1 MKKLKVAAMK
11 NRSISV
17 KSRIYKLLLVL
28 PIAFLFLSF
37 SNLIPEMNFLDT
49 SDENEFV
56 YQFKDDY
63 KSAWKTVDSLEQ
75 QGLTRSA
82 LVVVEE
88 IYEAAKK
95 DNNQPQFIKSI
106 FYKLKYGN
114 YIEED
119 SHVKIVNDVK
129 AEIDSASFPANAI
142 LESILANIYWQYY
155 QNNRWRFQQRTETVN
170 FDNEDLP
177 DGDAGFQTWD
187 LSRLIREITKYFHAS
202 LEESDKLKKIP
213 IKEFEDILVYGTTEH
228 SYLRPTLYDLLAHQ
242 ALAFFVNDEASVTQ
256 PVYKFELKSDDDF
269 APADDFVE
277 IKYSTK
283 DSLSLK
289 FYAIQLYQKLI
300 AFHIDD
306 KEKDALID
314 VDLAR
319 LNFVRSESV
328 NAQKDSLYLNALLKM
343 EKRNQKVPYSSLISF
358 NIAQYQYSEGMKYD
372 PNGSDVYKWE
382 IKKALEICNSTIE
395 KFPDTFGAEECRWLQ
410 NTILQKS
417 LSVQTES
424 GNLPDQPFLGLVT
437 YKNVNKIY
445 LRIIPWNESLD
456 QTKNKLDAQKLYQR
470 YASQKAIQEWSVNL
484 PDDKD
489 YQNHSVEI
497 KMPALSIG
505 QYLILVG
512 TDSEFSYVK
521 NAVGYSRTW
530 ITNISYIRKDTG
542 ENKVVFYAL
551 DRKSGNPFSNIKV
564 EVYGQKYV
572 PVERE
577 YQFFKLSTG
586 ETSDDGKFEFTKDDN
601 QYNTYKVVFINGK
614 DKFESQNFYSY
625 SYQERTERRATT
637 FFYLD
642 RAIYRPGQI
651 VYFKGLMINTDG
663 KKDHKV
669 VTNQTTTVTFFD
681 ANYQKITEATFTTN
695 EYGTFNGK
703 FTIPVGKIGGQY
715 MISNENGSQSFR
727 VEEYKRPK
735 FEVKFDPIKGSY
747 SLNDKVTV
755 EGFAKTYSGANLN
768 DVDVKYRVVRTVYF
782 PYYDYRWR
790 WYYNWFWG
798 RYSEM
803 EITNGATTTDKEG
816 KFKVEFDLIPD
827 LSMPKETKPVFSYTV
842 YADVIDVTGE
852 THSAQTYVSA
862 GYVALVA
869 NINIPEIINSYRID
883 KYQISTTNLNGLF
896 EPAQI
901 SIEVYRLKNPDR
913 IFRNRLW
920 SKPDKFL
927 MTKDEFY
934 QNFQHDIYDDENEY
948 FNWEKERKEF
958 TTSFT
963 TVDSSF
969 ISFKNQTEWQP
980 GKYVLILKTK
990 DKNGTPVELEKYF
1003 TLFDPESDKTPL
1015 NDALWV
1021 YLGKVSPFGG
1031 DLEGAESYEP
1041 GETVTLY
1048 LGSAEKDVKALFEL
1062 EYDGK
1067 IIRKEWIELNN
1078 EQKKIEIPIKEEYRG
1093 NIVAHISSI
1102 INNEP
1107 YIITKIISVPWTN
1120 KQLKIYFET
1129 FRSKLLPGSSEEW
1142 KLKISGPNGDAVA
1155 AELLAS
1161 MYDASLDVFA
1171 ANYWGF
1177 NVYPYYYSRYN
1188 WTADNNFQSVSS
1200 SFYNEGWNDYYYRH
1214 SIYYPYINNFGFYFY
1229 GFGYGYGYREGRMDM
1244 VTNKSA
1250 ISDEL
1255 SLYSES
1261 QSGIVEEKDSAGK
1274 EKMNGEKLP
1283 GVPPSESGEK
1293 QMEGVSIRKNL
1304 NETAFFYPELRTN
1317 EKGEIII
1324 SFTVP
1329 EALTRWKFMGFALT
1343 KDLKSAI
1350 VYNEAVTL
1358 KDLMIMPNPPRFLR
1372 EGDEIYFTAKV
1383 SNLSDSSISGSAT
1396 LQLFDA
1402 FTMKPVDALFENS
1415 DNVKLFSAE
1424 KGMSEGLNW
1433 RLKVPLGKVEAI
1445 VYRVIAKSDKHSDGE
1460 ENALP
1465 ILLNR
1470 MLVTETLPLPVRGNQ
1485 TKTFILKKLM
1495 ENNSTTLQN
1504 YNLTLEF
1511 TANPAWYA
1519 IQALPYMMEYPFEC
1533 IEQVFN
1539 RFYANSIATHIA
1551 NSSPKIKK
1559 VFDSW
1564 KEVDKEALLSNLEK
1578 NQELK
1583 SALLEETP
1591 WVLDAQDESERKR
1604 RVGLLFD
1611 LVKMADEMARAEKK
1625 IQEMQYSNGG
1635 WPWFPG
1641 LPENRFI
1648 TQYIVVGMG
1657 HLERLGIKDIRENP
1671 TTWEM
1676 LRKAVVYTD
1685 ARMYEDYEWIKKHG
1699 ILEHKNISY
1708 IQAHYLY
1715 GRSYYLDIPVD
1726 DKYKEAFDYWKGQA
1740 QKYWLT
1746 NNKYMQGMIALA
1758 LYRMYDAKTAKAI
1771 IKSIIE
1777 NAVFNDE
1784 MGMYFKEEWG
1794 WYWYQAPIETQSLLI
1809 EAVDEITKD
1818 QKSVDDMKVWLLKQ
1832 KQVQDWKTTKATAEA
1847 CYALLLRGSD
1857 WLSDTKMPD
1866 IKIGGQKLD
1875 LLNNPEIHI
1884 EAGTGYFKTSWKGEE
1899 IKPEMGEVTVTNNN
1913 NVVAWGSLYWQY
1925 YEQLDKITFA
1935 ETPLKINKKL
1945 FLELDSPTGKKITP
1959 VDENTKLKPGDL
1971 VKVRIEI
1978 RVDRDMEFVHLK
1990 DMRAA
1995 GFEPINVLSQHKYQD
2010 GLYYYENTRDV
2021 ATNFF
2026 MDWLPK
2032 GTYVF
2037 EYPLRV
2043 THKGDFS
2050 NGITT
2055 IQCMYAP
2062 EFSSHSEG
2070 VKVKVQ

>member
-1 MKKLKVAAMK
+1 MKKLKVAVMK
-11 NRSISV
+11 S
-17 KSRIYKLLLVL
+17 KYLLLL
-28 PIAFLFLSF
+28 LIPITFLFLSF
-37 SNLIPEMNFLDT
+37 SSLIPGIKIFEID
-49 SDENEFV
+49 SGSEFIF
-56 YQFKDDY
+56 QFKDDY
-63 KSAWKTVDSLEQ
+63 NAAWRTVDSLEQ

-82 LVVVEE
+82 LEVVEE
-88 IYEAAKK
+88 IYEASKK
-95 DNNQPQFIKSI
+95 DNNQPQFIKSV
-106 FYKLKYGN
+106 FYKLKFGN

-129 AEIDSASFPANAI
+129 AEIDSADFPANAI

-170 FDNEDLP
+170 FDNED
-177 DGDAGFQTWD
+177 FQTWD
-187 LSRLIREITKYFHAS
+187 LERLIREIVTFYHAS
-202 LEESDKLKKIP
+202 LEESGKLKKIS
-213 IKEFEDILVYGTTEH
+213 IREFEDILVYANNEYA
-228 SYLRPTLYDLLAHQ
+228 YLRPTLFDLLAHQ
-242 ALAFFVNDEASVTQ
+242 ALQFFVNDEASVTE
-256 PVYKFELKSDDDF
+256 PVYKFELKSERDF
-269 APADDFVE
+269 SPAVDFVE
-277 IKYSTK
+277 VKYETK

-289 FYAIQLYQKLI
+289 FYAIQLYQQLI
-300 AFHIDD
+300 AFHLDD
-306 KEKDALID
+306 KEKAALID

-319 LNFVRSESV
+319 LNFVRSQSINNE
-328 NAQKDSLYLNALLKM
+328 KDELYIEAIIKM
-343 EKRNQKVPYSSLISF
+343 EKKFSDVPYSTLILF
-358 NIAQYQYSEGMKYD
+358 NKAQYYYSEGTKYD
-372 PNGSDVYKWE
+372 PNGSDNYKWD
-382 IKKALEICNSTIE
+382 IKKALEICNSAIE
-395 KFPDTFGAEECRWLQ
+395 KYSDTFGAGQCLWLQ
-410 NTILQKS
+410 SQILMKS
-417 LSVQTES
+417 LSVQTEY
-424 GNLPDQPFLGLVT
+424 GNLPDQPFLAIVS

-445 LRIIPWNESLD
+445 LRVIPWMESLD
-456 QTKNKLDAQKLYQR
+456 QTKNKLDAQKLAQR
-470 YASQKAIQEWSVNL
+470 YAAQKPIHEWSVDL

-489 YQNHSVEI
+489 YQSHSVEI
-497 KMPALSIG
+497 KIPSLSVG

-512 TDSEFSYVK
+512 TDPEFSYEE
-521 NAVGYSRTW
+521 NAIGYSKTW

-542 ENKVVFYAL
+542 ENKVLFYAL
-551 DRKSGNPFSNIKV
+551 NRKSGQPFSNIDV
-564 EVYGQKYV
+564 EVWGQKYV
-572 PVERE
+572 QNARE
-577 YQFFKLSTG
+577 YRFFKMKSG
-586 ETSDDGKFEFTKDDN
+586 KTSDDGAFQFVKDDN
-601 QYNTYKVVFINGK
+601 QYNTYKMIFINGN
-614 DKFESQNFYSY
+614 DEFESQNFYSY
-625 SYQERTERRATT
+625 AYNQNNTRRTTT

-663 KKDHKV
+663 KKDNNIVSEKK
-669 VTNQTTTVTFFD
+669 TMVTFYD
-681 ANYQKITEATFTTN
+681 ANHQKIADATFTTN
-695 EYGTFNGK
+695 EFGTFNGK

-715 MISNENGSQSFR
+715 LIANEYGSEYFR

-735 FEVKFDPIKGSY
+735 FEVKFDPVKGSY
-747 SLNDKVTV
+747 SLNDNVTV
-755 EGFAKTYSGANLN
+755 EGFVKTYSGANLN
-768 DVDVKYRVVRTVYF
+768 DVDVKFRVVRTVYF
-782 PYYDYRWR
+782 PYYNYRWR

-798 RYSEM
+798 RYNEM
-803 EITNGATTTDKEG
+803 EITNGVTTTDKEG
-816 KFKVEFDLIPD
+816 KFEVEFDLVPD

-852 THSAQTYVSA
+852 THSAQTYLSA
-862 GYVALVA
+862 GYVALIA
-869 NINIPEIINSYRID
+869 NLNLPEIINSHVLD
-883 KYQISTTNLNGLF
+883 KHLVSTTNLNSQF
-896 EPAQI
+896 EPAQV
-901 SIEVYRLKNPDR
+901 SIEIHKLKTPER
-913 IFRNRLW
+913 IFRKRLW
-920 SKPDKFL
+920 SKPNEFI
-927 MTKDEFY
+927 MSKDEFY
-934 QNFQHDIYDDENEY
+934 KLFQHDIYDNENE
-948 FNWEKERKEF
+948 FFTWEKERKVF
-958 TTSFT
+958 NTSFT
-963 TVDSSF
+963 TTDSSY
-969 ISFKNQTEWQP
+969 IIFKDQPEWEA
-980 GKYVLILKTK
+980 GKYVATLKTK
-990 DKNGTPVELEKYF
+990 DKNGTPVELTKYF

-1015 NDALWV
+1015 NEASWV
-1021 YLGKVSPFGG
+1021 YFNQKN
-1031 DLEGAESYEP
+1031 YEP
-1041 GETVTLY
+1041 GETATLY
-1048 LGSAEKDVKALFEL
+1048 IGSAEKDVTALYEL

-1067 IIRKEWIELNN
+1067 VIAKEWIDLDD
-1078 EQKKIEIPIKEEYRG
+1078 EQKKIEIPIKAEYRG
-1093 NIVAHISSI
+1093 NIVAHIAFI
-1102 INNEP
+1102 VNNESHLV
-1107 YIITKIISVPWTN
+1107 TKVISVPWSN
-1120 KQLKIYFET
+1120 KQLQISFET
-1129 FRSKLLPGSSEEW
+1129 FRSKLLPGSNEEW
-1142 KLKISGPNGDAVA
+1142 KLKISGPNGDEIA

-1161 MYDASLDVFA
+1161 MYDASLDAFA
-1171 ANYWGF
+1171 ANYWSF
-1177 NVYPYYYSRYN
+1177 NVFPYFYSRYN
-1188 WTADNNFQSVSS
+1188 WTADNNFTSVSS
-1200 SFYNEGWNDYYYRH
+1200 RFYEESWNDYVYPPTM
-1214 SIYYPYINNFGFYFY
+1214 YYPYINNFGFYFY
-1229 GFGYGYGYREGRMDM
+1229 GYGYANGMNYRGGRMDA
-1244 VTNKSA
+1244 VS
-1250 ISDEL
+1250 EL
-1255 SLYSES
+1255 AMEDVSVQPGGFNAEHES
-1261 QSGIVEEKDSAGK
+1261 KK
-1274 EKMNGEKLP
+1274 EKPATNSAKITVGKDEDLKQLPTNGDNSAEQ
-1283 GVPPSESGEK
+1283 SF
-1293 QMEGVSIRKNL
+1293 EGVSIRKNL

-1350 VYNEAVTL
+1350 VYNETVTQ

-1372 EGDEIYFTAKV
+1372 EGDEIFFTAKV
-1383 SNLSDSSISGSAT
+1383 SNLSDSSLSGSAT

-1402 FTMKPVDALFENS
+1402 FTMKPIDALFENA
-1415 DNVKLFSAE
+1415 DNIKSFTSE
-1424 KGMSEGLNW
+1424 KGMSEGLSW
-1433 RLKVPLGKVEAI
+1433 RLKVPLGQVDAI
-1445 VYRVIAKSDKHSDGE
+1445 IYRVIAKSGKFSDGE

-1465 ILLNR
+1465 ILTNR
-1470 MLVTETLPLPVRGNQ
+1470 MLVTETLPLPVKGHE
-1485 TKTFILKKLM
+1485 TKTFLLKKLM
-1495 ENNSTTLQN
+1495 ENKSSTLQN

-1519 IQALPYMMEYPFEC
+1519 IQALPYMMEYPYEC

-1559 VFDSW
+1559 IFDTW
-1564 KEVDKEALLSNLEK
+1564 KEVDKDALLSNLEK

-1611 LVKMADEMARAEKK
+1611 LTRMANELDRAEQK
-1625 IQEMQYSNGG
+1625 IKEMQYSNGG

-1657 HLERLGIKDIRENP
+1657 HLERLGIKDIRENSEV
-1671 TTWEM
+1671 WGM
-1676 LRKAVVYTD
+1676 LQRAVIYTD
-1685 ARMYEDYEWIKKHG
+1685 VRMYEDYEWIKKHG
-1699 ILEHKNISY
+1699 NLNRKNIGY
-1708 IQAHYLY
+1708 IQAQYLY

-1726 DKYKEAFDYWKGQA
+1726 DKHKEAFDYWKGQA

-1794 WYWYQAPIETQSLLI
+1794 WWWYQAPIETQALLI
-1809 EAVDEITKD
+1809 EAVDEIVKD
-1818 QKSVDDMKVWLLKQ
+1818 QNSVDEMKVWLLKQ

-1857 WLSDTKMPD
+1857 WLADTKMPD
-1866 IKIGGQKLD
+1866 IKIGGQMLD

-1884 EAGTGYFKTSWKGEE
+1884 EAGTGYFKTSWKGED

-1925 YEQLDKITFA
+1925 YEQLDKITSA
-1935 ETPLKINKKL
+1935 ETSLKIDKKL

-1959 VDENTKLKPGDL
+1959 VTEDTKLKPGDI

-2010 GLYYYENTRDV
+2010 GLWYYENTRDV

-2026 MDWLPK
+2026 MDRLNK

-2043 THKGDFS
+2043 TFKGDFS

-2062 EFSSHSEG
+2062 EFASHSEG
-2070 VKVKVQ
+2070 VRVRVQ

>member
-1 MKKLKVAAMK
+1 MKKIKVAVMK
-11 NRSISV
+11 NRFLILL
-17 KSRIYKLLLVL
+17 ILPLTILLL
-28 PIAFLFLSF
+28 AFS
-37 SNLIPEMNFLDT
+37 SLIPGVNMFDA
-49 SDENEFV
+49 DNEFTF
-56 YQFKDDY
+56 QFKDDY
-63 KSAWKTVDSLEQ
+63 KAAWQKVDSLEQ
-75 QGLTRSA
+75 KGLTRSA
-82 LVVVEE
+82 LEVVEE
-88 IYEAAKK
+88 IYKASKK
-95 DNNQPQFIKSI
+95 DNNQPQFIKSV

-129 AEIDSASFPANAI
+129 AEINSANFPANAI
-142 LESILANIYWQYY
+142 LESILANVYWQYY
-155 QNNRWRFQQRTETVN
+155 QNNRWRFQERTETVN
-170 FDNEDLP
+170 FDNED
-177 DGDAGFQTWD
+177 FQTWD
-187 LSRLIREITKYFHAS
+187 LPRLIREIVKYYHAS
-202 LEESDKLKKIP
+202 LEQSDKLKKISL
-213 IKEFEDILVYGTTEH
+213 KEFEDILVYGTTEH
-228 SYLRPTLYDLLAHQ
+228 SYLRPTLYDLLGHQ

-256 PVYKFELKSDDDF
+256 PVYKFELKSEDDF
-269 APADDFVE
+269 SAADDFVK

-289 FYAIQLYQKLI
+289 FYAIQLYQQLI
-300 AFHIDD
+300 AFHLND
-306 KEKDALID
+306 KVKDALID

-319 LNFVRSESV
+319 LNFVRSQSV
-328 NAQKDSLYLNALLKM
+328 HSQKDSLYLNAITKM
-343 EKRNQKVPYSSLISF
+343 EMKYQDVPYSSLISF
-358 NIAQYQYSEGMKYD
+358 NIAQYYYNEGAKYD
-372 PNGSDVYKWE
+372 PKGSDIYKWE
-382 IKKALEICNSTIE
+382 IKKALEICNTAIE
-395 KFPDTFGAEECRWLQ
+395 KYPDTFGAGECRWLQ
-410 NTILQKS
+410 NQIQQKS
-417 LSVQTES
+417 LSVQTEY
-424 GNLPDQPFLGLVT
+424 GNIPDQPFRALVT

-445 LRIIPWNESLD
+445 LRAIPWNESL
-456 QTKNKLDAQKLYQR
+456 TNKEKNLNSQQLIQLYS
-470 YASQKAIQEWSVNL
+470 SQKPSHEWSVDL

-489 YQNHSVEI
+489 YQQHSVEI
-497 KMPALSIG
+497 KIPKLSVG
-505 QYLILVG
+505 QYLVLVG
-512 TDSEFSYVK
+512 TDLEFSYVK

-530 ITNISYIRKDTG
+530 ITNISYIRKETG
-542 ENKVVFYAL
+542 ENKVLFYAL
-551 DRKSGNPFSNIKV
+551 DRKSGNPFSNINV

-572 PVERE
+572 QDARE
-577 YQFFKLSTG
+577 YQFFKLQSGKT
-586 ETSDDGKFEFTKDDN
+586 DDEGGFEFRKDDN

-614 DKFESQNFYSY
+614 DKFKSQNFYAY
-625 SYQERTERRATT
+625 SYQEKAEKRITT

-642 RAIYRPGQI
+642 RAIYRPGQV
-651 VYFKGLMINTDG
+651 VYFKGLMIETDG
-663 KKDHKV
+663 KKDHKII
-669 VTNQTTTVTFFD
+669 TDKKTTVTFLD
-681 ANYQKITEATFTTN
+681 ANYQKITEASFTTN
-695 EYGTFNGK
+695 EYGTFNGQ
-703 FTIPVGKIGGQY
+703 FTIPFGKIGGQY
-715 MISNENGSQSFR
+715 MISNENGSQYFR

-735 FEVKFDPIKGSY
+735 FEVKFEPVKGSY

-755 EGFAKTYSGANLN
+755 EGIAKTYSGANLN

-782 PYYDYRWR
+782 PYYDFRWR

-798 RYSEM
+798 RYNEM
-803 EITNGATTTDKEG
+803 EITNGTTTTDKEG
-816 KFKVEFDLIPD
+816 KFKVEFDLVPD
-827 LSMPKETKPVFSYTV
+827 RSMPKETKPVFSYTV

-852 THSAQTYVSA
+852 THSTQTYVSA

-869 NINIPEIINSYRID
+869 NINIPEIVKSDSIVR
-883 KYQISTTNLNGLF
+883 YQVSTTNLNGQF
-896 EPAQI
+896 EPAQV
-901 SIEVYRLKNPDR
+901 SIEVQRLKNPDR
-913 IFRNRLW
+913 IFRKRLW

-927 MTKDEFY
+927 MTKENFY
-934 QNFQHDIYDDENEY
+934 ENFSNDIYDEENEY

-969 ISFKNQTEWQP
+969 ISFKNLPEWQP

-990 DKNGTPVELEKYF
+990 DKNGTLVELIKYF
-1003 TLFDPESDKTPL
+1003 TLFDSESNNTPL
-1015 NDALWV
+1015 NEASWV
-1021 YLGKVSPFGG
+1021 YMNEK
-1031 DLEGAESYEP
+1031 SYEP
-1041 GETVTLY
+1041 GETITLY
-1048 LGSAEKDVKALFEL
+1048 IGSAENNVKALYEL
-1062 EYDGK
+1062 SYDSK
-1067 IIRKEWIELNN
+1067 VVKKEWITLDN

-1093 NIVAHISSI
+1093 NLIAHVSFIV
-1102 INNEP
+1102 NNEP
-1107 YIITKIISVPWTN
+1107 YIITKVISVPWTN
-1120 KQLKIYFET
+1120 KQLKISFET
-1129 FRSKLLPGSSEEW
+1129 FRNKLLPGSNEEW
-1142 KLKISGPNGDAVA
+1142 KLKISGSNGDAVA

-1177 NVYPYYYSRYN
+1177 NVYPYFYSRYY
-1188 WTADNNFQSVSS
+1188 WTTDNNFQSISS
-1200 SFYNEGWNDYYYRH
+1200 NFYNEDWNQYVNRPYMYL
-1214 SIYYPYINNFGFYFY
+1214 PYINNFGFYFY
-1229 GFGYGYGYREGRMDM
+1229 GYGYGDGLYMRGGREDALYKM
-1244 VTNKSA
+1244 KSRPPSIEA
-1250 ISDEL
+1250 PDE
-1255 SLYSES
+1255 SLL
-1261 QSGIVEEKDSAGK
+1261 QGVVIEEKEGNVTASRIGK
-1274 EKMNGEKLP
+1274 TEDRKKLNGDKDQI
-1283 GVPPSESGEK
+1283 SQTSF
-1293 QMEGVSIRKNL
+1293 EGVALRKNL

-1317 EKGEIII
+1317 EKGETII

-1329 EALTRWKFMGFALT
+1329 EALTRWKFMGFAMT

-1350 VYNEAVTL
+1350 VYNETVTQ

-1383 SNLSDSSISGSAT
+1383 SNLSDTSIIGSAT

-1402 FTMKPVDALFENS
+1402 FTMKPVDALFENN
-1415 DNVKLFSAE
+1415 DNIKSFSAE
-1424 KGMSEGLNW
+1424 KGMSEGLSW
-1433 RLKVPLGKVEAI
+1433 RLKVPLGKVDAI
-1445 VYRVIAKSDKHSDGE
+1445 VYRVIAKSGEHSDGE

-1465 ILLNR
+1465 ILPNR
-1470 MLVTETLPLPVRGNQ
+1470 MLVTETLPLPVKGNQ
-1485 TKTFILKKLM
+1485 TKTFLLKKLM
-1495 ENNSTTLQN
+1495 ENNSSTLQN

-1519 IQALPYMMEYPFEC
+1519 IQALPYMMEYPYEC

-1559 VFDSW
+1559 VFESW
-1564 KEVDKEALLSNLEK
+1564 KEADKDALLSNLEK

-1583 SALLEETP
+1583 YALLEETP

-1611 LVKMADEMARAEKK
+1611 LVKMAGELERAEKK
-1625 IQEMQYSNGG
+1625 MQEMQYSNGG

-1657 HLERLGIKDIRENP
+1657 HLERLGIKDIRENA
-1671 TTWEM
+1671 TTWQM
-1676 LRKAVVYTD
+1676 LQKAVIYTD
-1685 ARMYEDYEWIKKHG
+1685 VRMYEDYEWIKKHG
-1699 ILEHKNISY
+1699 ILDKKNIGY
-1708 IQAHYLY
+1708 IQAQYLY

-1726 DKYKEAFDYWKGQA
+1726 EKYKEAFDYWKGQA

-1758 LYRMYDAKTAKAI
+1758 LYRMYDAQTAKAI

-1794 WYWYQAPIETQSLLI
+1794 WYWYQAPIETQALLI
-1809 EAVDEITKD
+1809 EAVDEIVKD
-1818 QKSVDDMKVWLLKQ
+1818 QKSVDEMKIWLLKQ

-1857 WLSDTKMPD
+1857 WLADTKMPD
-1866 IKIGGQKLD
+1866 IKIGGEMLD

-1899 IKPEMGEVTVTNNN
+1899 ITPSMGEVTVTNNN

-1925 YEQLDKITFA
+1925 YEQLDKISPA

-1978 RVDRDMEFVHLK
+1978 RVDRDMEFVHMK

-1995 GFEPINVLSQHKYQD
+1995 GFEPINVLSTHKYQD
-2010 GLYYYENTRDV
+2010 GLYYYENTRDA

-2062 EFSSHSEG
+2062 EFTSHSEG
-2070 VKVKVQ
+2070 VRVKVE

>member
-1 MKKLKVAAMK
+1 MKKLKVTAMK
-11 NRSISV
+11 NR
-17 KSRIYKLLLVL
+17 YLLLLVFPL
-28 PIAFLFLSF
+28 TFLLLAFS
-37 SNLIPEMNFLDT
+37 SLIPGVNMFD
-49 SDENEFV
+49 SDDEFT

-82 LVVVEE
+82 LEVVEE
-88 IYEAAKK
+88 IYKAAKK
-95 DNNQPQFIKSI
+95 DNNQPQFIKSV

-119 SHVKIVNDVK
+119 SHVKIVQDVK
-129 AEIDSASFPANAI
+129 AEIDTASFPANAI
-142 LESILANIYWQYY
+142 LESILANVYWQYY

-170 FDNEDLP
+170 FDNED
-177 DGDAGFQTWD
+177 FQTWD
-187 LSRLIREITKYFHAS
+187 LPRLIREIVKYYQAS
-202 LEESDKLKKIP
+202 LEQSDKLKKIP
-213 IKEFEDILVYGTTEH
+213 LKEFEDILVYGNTEH
-228 SYLRPTLYDLLAHQ
+228 TYLRPTLYDLLAHQ

-256 PVYKFELKSDDDF
+256 PVYKFELKSEEDF
-269 APADDFVE
+269 YPADDFVE
-277 IKYSTK
+277 INYTTK

-289 FYAIQLYQKLI
+289 FYAIQLYQQLI
-300 AFHIDD
+300 AFHLDD

-328 NAQKDSLYLNALLKM
+328 NSLKDSLYLNAIVEM
-343 EKRNQKVPYSSLISF
+343 ENQFKDVPYSSLISF
-358 NIAQYQYSEGMKYD
+358 NIAQYHYNEGAKYD
-372 PNGSDVYKWE
+372 PNGSDNYKWE

-395 KFPDTFGAEECRWLQ
+395 KYPDTFGAGECRWLQ

-417 LSVQTES
+417 LSVQTEY
-424 GNLPDQPFLGLVT
+424 GNLPDQPFRSLIT
-437 YKNVNKIY
+437 YKNVKKIY
-445 LRIIPWNESLD
+445 LRIIPWQESFD
-456 QTKNKLDAQKLYQR
+456 QTKNRLDQQKLYQR
-470 YASQKAIQEWSVNL
+470 YASQKPIQEWSVDL

-489 YQNHSVEI
+489 YQQHSVEI
-497 KMPALSIG
+497 KMPVLGFG

-530 ITNISYIRKDTG
+530 ITNISYIRKETG
-542 ENKVVFYAL
+542 ENKVLFYAL
-551 DRKSGNPFSNIKV
+551 DRKSGNPYSNINV

-572 PVERE
+572 PDERE
-577 YQFFKLSTG
+577 YQFFKLKTG
-586 ETSDDGKFEFTKDDN
+586 KTDGDGGFEFKKDDN

-625 SYQERTERRATT
+625 NYQERIEKRNTT

-669 VTNQTTTVTFFD
+669 ITNQTTTVTFLD
-681 ANYQKITEATFTTN
+681 ANYQKITDATFTTN

-703 FTIPVGKIGGQY
+703 FTIPFGKIGGQY
-715 MISNENGSQSFR
+715 MISNENGSQYFR

-735 FEVKFDPIKGSY
+735 FEVKFEPVKGSY

-798 RYSEM
+798 RYNEM
-803 EITNGATTTDKEG
+803 EITNGVTSTDKEG
-816 KFKVEFDLIPD
+816 KFKVEFDLVPD
-827 LSMPKETKPVFSYTV
+827 LSMLKETKPVFSYTV

-869 NINIPEIINSYRID
+869 DINLPEIIKSDSIVR
-883 KYQISTTNLNGLF
+883 YQVSTTNLNGQF
-896 EPAQI
+896 EPAPI

-920 SKPDKFL
+920 TKPDKFL
-927 MTKDEFY
+927 MTREEFY
-934 QNFQHDIYDDENEY
+934 KNFTNDIYDEENEY

-963 TVDSSF
+963 TVDSSY
-969 ISFKNQTEWQP
+969 ITFKDLPEWQP

-990 DKNGTPVELEKYF
+990 DKNGTPVELIKYF

-1015 NDALWV
+1015 NESSWV
-1021 YLGKVSPFGG
+1021 YMNEK
-1031 DLEGAESYEP
+1031 SYEP

-1048 LGSAEKDVKALFEL
+1048 IGSAEKNVKALFEL

-1067 IIRKEWIELNN
+1067 IIRKEWIELDN
-1078 EQKKIEIPIKEEYRG
+1078 EQKKIEIPVKEEHRG
-1093 NIVAHISSI
+1093 NLVVHISSI
-1102 INNEP
+1102 VNNEP
-1107 YIITKIISVPWTN
+1107 KIITKVISVPWTN
-1120 KQLKIYFET
+1120 KQLNISFET

-1177 NVYPYYYSRYN
+1177 NVHPYFYSRYN
-1188 WTADNNFQSVSS
+1188 WTTDNNFRSISS
-1200 SFYNEGWNDYYYRH
+1200 NFYNEGWNQYVNRPYMYY
-1214 SIYYPYINNFGFYFY
+1214 SYINNFGFYFY
-1229 GFGYGYGYREGRMDM
+1229 GYGYLMDTRGGRYDM
-1244 VTNKSA
+1244 MPKSA
-1250 ISDEL
+1250 VSDEL
-1255 SLYSES
+1255 SL
-1261 QSGIVEEKDSAGK
+1261 QSGNMVAETESAGVKKK
-1274 EKMNGEKLP
+1274 ETDGKSQKDGNELQ
-1283 GVPPSESGEK
+1283 GVIPTSQPEQSF
-1293 QMEGVSIRKNL
+1293 EGIPLRKNL

-1350 VYNEAVTL
+1350 VYNETVTQ

-1383 SNLSDSSISGSAT
+1383 SNLSDSSITGSAT

-1402 FTMKPVDALFENS
+1402 FTMKPVDALFENT
-1415 DNVKLFSAE
+1415 DNVKSFSAE
-1424 KGMSEGLNW
+1424 KGMSEGLSW
-1433 RLKVPLGKVEAI
+1433 RLKVPLGKVDAI
-1445 VYRVIAKSDKHSDGE
+1445 VYRVIATSGKHSDGE

-1465 ILLNR
+1465 ILINR

-1519 IQALPYMMEYPFEC
+1519 IQALPYMMEYPYEC

-1564 KEVDKEALLSNLEK
+1564 KEVDKDALLSNLEK

-1583 SALLEETP
+1583 YALLEETP

-1611 LVKMADEMARAEKK
+1611 LVKMAGELERAEKK
-1625 IQEMQYSNGG
+1625 MQEMQYSNGG

-1657 HLERLGIKDIRENP
+1657 HLERLGIKDIRENA

-1676 LRKAVVYTD
+1676 LQKAVIYTD
-1685 ARMYEDYEWIKKHG
+1685 VRMYEDYEWIKKHG
-1699 ILEHKNISY
+1699 TLDKKNISY
-1708 IQAHYLY
+1708 IQAQYLY

-1740 QKYWLT
+1740 QKYWLS

-1758 LYRMYDAKTAKAI
+1758 LYRMYDAKTAKDI

-1794 WYWYQAPIETQSLLI
+1794 WYWYQAPIETQALLI

-1818 QKSVDDMKVWLLKQ
+1818 QKSVDEMKIWLLKQ

-1847 CYALLLRGSD
+1847 CYSLLLRGSD
-1857 WLSDTKMPD
+1857 WLADTKMPD
-1866 IKIGGQKLD
+1866 IKIGGQMLD
-1875 LLNNPEIHI
+1875 LLNNPKIHI

-1899 IKPEMGEVTVTNNN
+1899 ITPEMGEVTVTNNN

-1925 YEQLDKITFA
+1925 YEQLDKITPA
-1935 ETPLKINKKL
+1935 ETPLKIKKQL

-1959 VDENTKLKPGDL
+1959 VTEDTKLKPGDL

-1978 RVDRDMEFVHLK
+1978 RVDRDMEFVHMK

-1995 GFEPINVLSQHKYQD
+1995 GFEPINVLSQLKYQD
-2010 GLYYYENTRDV
+2010 GLWYYENTRDA

-2026 MDWLPK
+2026 MDYLRK
-2032 GTYVF
+2032 GTHVF

-2062 EFSSHSEG
+2062 EFASHSEG
-2070 VKVKVQ
+2070 VRVKVQ

>member
-11 NRSISV
+11 T
-17 KSRIYKLLLVL
+17 KYLLLL
-28 PIAFLFLSF
+28 LFPLAFLFLSF
-37 SNLIPEMNFLDT
+37 SSLIPGIRLLSN

-56 YQFKDDY
+56 YHFKDDY
-63 KSAWKTVDSLEQ
+63 KAAWKTVDSLEQ

-82 LVVVEE
+82 LEVVEQ

-95 DNNQPQFIKSI
+95 DNNQPQFIKSV

-119 SHVKIVNDVK
+119 SHVKIVKDVK
-129 AEIDSASFPANAI
+129 VEIDSAEFPANAI

-155 QNNRWRFQQRTETVN
+155 QNNRWRFQNRTETVN

-177 DGDAGFQTWD
+177 AGEAGFQTWD
-187 LSRLIREITKYFHAS
+187 LSRLIREIVKYYQAS
-202 LEESDKLKKIP
+202 LAESDKLKKIP
-213 IKEFEDILVYGTTEH
+213 LKEFEDILVYGNNEFA
-228 SYLRPTLYDLLAHQ
+228 YLRPTLFDLLAHQ
-242 ALAFFVNDEASVTQ
+242 ALAFYVNDEASVTQ
-256 PVYKFELKSDDDF
+256 PVYKFELKSKEDF
-269 APADDFVE
+269 SPADDFVE
-277 IKYSTK
+277 INYTTK
-283 DSLSLK
+283 DSLSLQL
-289 FYAIQLYQKLI
+289 YAIQLYQRLI
-300 AFHIDD
+300 AFHLDD

-319 LNFVRSESV
+319 LNFVRANSV
-328 NAQKDSLYLNALLKM
+328 IPVKDSLYISSIIKM
-343 EKRNQKVPYSSLISF
+343 EERFSNVPYSTMISYKE
-358 NIAQYQYSEGMKYD
+358 AKYYYDEGQQYAPTVSENHKW
-372 PNGSDVYKWE
+372 DV
-382 IKKALEICNSTIE
+382 KKALEICNSAIE
-395 KFPDTFGAEECRWLQ
+395 KFPDTFGASECAWLKNQ
-410 NTILQKS
+410 ILQKS
-417 LSVQTES
+417 LQFTTEY
-424 GNLPDQPFLGLVT
+424 GNIPGKPFRGLVS
-437 YKNVNKIY
+437 YKNVNKIF
-445 LRIIPWNESLD
+445 LRVIPWNESLD
-456 QTKNKLDAQKLYQR
+456 KTEKRLNQQELIQLYT
-470 YASQKAIQEWSVNL
+470 SQKPVKEWSLDL

-489 YQNHSVEI
+489 YQQHSVEI
-497 KMPALSIG
+497 KMPELFAG
-505 QYLILVG
+505 WYLVLVA
-512 TDSEFSYVK
+512 TDPEFSYIK
-521 NAVGYSRTW
+521 NAVGYSKTW
-530 ITNISYIRKDTG
+530 ISAISYVRRDMNDKKVQFYVMDRETG
-542 ENKVVFYAL
+542 KQL
-551 DRKSGNPFSNIKV
+551 SNVDVEVLVQTYDQDAREYRFIKV
-564 EVYGQKYV
+564 EG
-572 PVERE
+572 
-577 YQFFKLSTG
+577 
-586 ETSDDGKFEFTKDDN
+586 GKTDSEGLFEFNKKEN
-601 QYNTYKVVFINGK
+601 NYNNYKVIFKK
-614 DKFESQNFYSY
+614 DGDRFESQNYYSY
-625 SYQERTERRATT
+625 YYQNEPKRRITT

-651 VYFKGLMINTDG
+651 VYFKGLIIDADG
-663 KKDHKV
+663 KKDNKIV
-669 VTNQTTTVTFFD
+669 PDKQTTVTFYD
-681 ANYQKITEATFTTN
+681 ANGQKIADATFTTN

-715 MISNENGSQSFR
+715 YIANEYGSQYFR

-735 FEVKFDPIKGSY
+735 FEVKFEPVKGSY
-747 SLNDKVTV
+747 SLNEKVTV

-768 DVDVKYRVVRTVYF
+768 DVEVKYRVVRTVYF
-782 PYYDYRWR
+782 PYYDFRWR

-803 EITNGATTTDKEG
+803 EITNGMTTTDKEG
-816 KFKVEFDLIPD
+816 KFKVEFDLVPD
-827 LSMPKETKPVFSYTV
+827 LSMPKETKPVFSYTI

-862 GYVALVA
+862 GYVALLA
-869 NINIPEIINSYRID
+869 NINLPDIVQNDSIA
-883 KYQISTTNLNGLF
+883 KYSVSTTNLNGQF
-896 EPAQI
+896 EKANV
-901 SIEVYRLKNPDR
+901 SIEVQKLKMPDR
-913 IFRNRLW
+913 VFRNRLW
-920 SKPDKFL
+920 AKPDKFIFSEEEYH
-927 MTKDEFY
+927 KYFP
-934 QNFQHDIYDDENEY
+934 HDIYKDEDQP
-948 FNWEKERKEF
+948 FSWEKEKNVFESGF
-958 TTSFT
+958 VTT
-963 TVDSSF
+963 DSSF
-969 ISFKNQTEWQP
+969 ISFKDVNEWQP
-980 GKYVLILKTK
+980 GKYVLTLKSK
-990 DKNGTPVELEKYF
+990 DKNGTPVELVKYF
-1003 TLFDPESDKTPL
+1003 TVFNPETDKAPTDDP
-1015 NDALWV
+1015 LWV
-1021 YLGKVSPFGG
+1021 YFKSK
-1031 DLEGAESYEP
+1031 SYEP
-1041 GETVTLY
+1041 GQTVKLY
-1048 LGSAEKDVKALFEL
+1048 VASAEKLRLLYEV

-1067 IIRKEWIELNN
+1067 ILEKEWMELNK
-1078 EQKKIEIPIKEEYRG
+1078 EQKEIQIPITEGYRG
-1093 NIVAHISSI
+1093 NLFIHFTSI
-1102 INNEP
+1102 INNEAQ
-1107 YIITKIISVPWTN
+1107 IITQVISVPWTN
-1120 KQLKIYFET
+1120 KQLNISFET
-1129 FRSKLLPGSSEEW
+1129 FRSKILPGSKEEW

-1161 MYDASLDVFA
+1161 MYDESLDAFA

-1177 NVYPYYYSRYN
+1177 NVYPYFSSKWN
-1188 WTADNNFQSVSS
+1188 WTADNNFTTINSN
-1200 SFYNEGWNDYYYRH
+1200 FYNEGWNTYV
-1214 SIYYPYINNFGFYFY
+1214 SWLNFYYPYINNFGFYFY
-1229 GFGYGYGYREGRMDM
+1229 GYGYANGRYDM
-1244 VTNKSA
+1244 VAKSSV
-1250 ISDEL
+1250 SDEL
-1255 SLYSES
+1255 SL
-1261 QSGIVEEKDSAGK
+1261 QAGNVVVEKEAGGERKK
-1274 EKMNGEKLP
+1274 ETDGEKLP
-1283 GVPPSESGEK
+1283 GVPPTQISESSF
-1293 QMEGVSIRKNL
+1293 EGISFRKNL

-1324 SFTVP
+1324 SFTFP

-1343 KDLKSAI
+1343 KDLKSGI
-1350 VYNEAVTL
+1350 VYKETVTQ

-1383 SNLSDSSISGSAT
+1383 SNLSDSSLSGSAT
-1396 LQLFDA
+1396 LQIFDA
-1402 FTMKPVDALFENS
+1402 FTMKPIDALFENS
-1415 DNVKLFSAE
+1415 DNVKSFTAE
-1424 KGMSEGLNW
+1424 KGMSEGLSW
-1433 RLKVPLGKVEAI
+1433 RLKVPLGKLDAI
-1445 VYRVIAKSDKHSDGE
+1445 VYRVIAKSGKFSDGE
-1460 ENALP
+1460 ENTLP
-1465 ILLNR
+1465 ILTNR
-1470 MLVTETLPLPVRGNQ
+1470 MLVTETLPLPVKGNQ

-1519 IQALPYMMEYPFEC
+1519 IQALPYMMEYPYEC

-1559 VFDSW
+1559 IFDTW

-1591 WVLDAQDESERKR
+1591 WVLDAQDETERKR
-1604 RVGLLFD
+1604 RIGLLFD
-1611 LVKMADEMARAEKK
+1611 LTRMANELQKAEQK

-1671 TTWEM
+1671 VTWEM
-1676 LRKAVVYTD
+1676 LKRAVIYTD
-1685 ARMYEDYEWIKKHG
+1685 VRMYEDYENLKKSGADMKKKHIG
-1699 ILEHKNISY
+1699 Y
-1708 IQAHYLY
+1708 TQAQYLY

-1740 QKYWLT
+1740 QQYWLS

-1794 WYWYQAPIETQSLLI
+1794 WWWYQAPIETQALLI

-1818 QKSVDDMKVWLLKQ
+1818 QKSVDEMKVWLLKQ

-1857 WLSDTKMPD
+1857 WLADTKMPD
-1866 IKIGGQKLD
+1866 ITIGGEKLD

-1884 EAGTGYFKTSWKGEE
+1884 EAGTGYFETSWKGDE

-1925 YEQLDKITFA
+1925 YEQLDKITPA

-1971 VKVRIEI
+1971 IKVRIEI

-2026 MDWLPK
+2026 MDYLRK

-2043 THKGDFS
+2043 TFKGDFS

-2062 EFSSHSEG
+2062 EFASHSEG
-2070 VKVKVQ
+2070 VRVKVN

>member
-1 MKKLKVAAMK
+1 MK
-11 NRSISV
+11 NKYLI
-17 KSRIYKLLLVL
+17 LLVI
-28 PIAFLFLSF
+28 PMAFLFLSF
-37 SNLIPEMNFLDT
+37 SNLIPGIYFL
-49 SDENEFV
+49 SDSGEDEFI
-56 YQFKDDY
+56 YHFKDDY
-63 KSAWKTVDSLEQ
+63 KAAWRTVDSLEQ

-106 FYKLKYGN
+106 FYKLKFGN

-129 AEIDSASFPANAI
+129 AEIDSADFPANAI

-170 FDNEDLP
+170 FNNED
-177 DGDAGFQTWD
+177 FQTWD
-187 LSRLIREITKYFHAS
+187 LSRLIKEIVKHFHLS
-202 LEESDKLKKIP
+202 LVQSDDLKKISV
-213 IKEFEDILVYGTTEH
+213 KEFTDILVYGEYQYT
-228 SYLRPTLYDLLAHQ
+228 YLRPTLYDLLAHQ
-242 ALAFFVNDEASVTQ
+242 ALAFYVNDEASVTQ
-256 PVYKFELKSDDDF
+256 PVYKFELKSEEDF
-269 APADDFVE
+269 SSADDFVE
-277 IKYSTK
+277 INYTTK

-300 AFHIDD
+300 AFHLDD
-306 KEKDALID
+306 TEKDALID
-314 VDLAR
+314 VDIAR
-319 LNFVRSESV
+319 LNFVRSNSVLPDKDKFYIESII
-328 NAQKDSLYLNALLKM
+328 KM
-343 EKRNQKVPYSSLISF
+343 ESEFSNVLYSSLISF
-358 NIAQYQYSEGMKYD
+358 NKAQYYFNEGSKYD
-372 PNGSDVYKWE
+372 PDVSDDYKWE
-382 IKKALEICNSTIE
+382 FKKALEICNTTIE
-395 KFPDTFGAEECRWLQ
+395 KFPDTFGAEECRWL
-410 NTILQKS
+410 KS
-417 LSVQTES
+417 QIETKGLSFQTEN
-424 GNLPDQPFLGLVT
+424 GNIPDQPFRGFVS
-437 YKNVNKIY
+437 YKNVSKIF
-445 LRIIPWNESLD
+445 LRIVPWNESL
-456 QTKNKLDAQKLYQR
+456 TNKEKNLNVHELIKLYT
-470 YASQKAIQEWSVNL
+470 SQKPVKEWTVEL

-489 YQNHSVEI
+489 YQYHNVEI
-497 KMPALSIG
+497 KIPALSVG
-505 QYLILVG
+505 HYVILVG
-512 TDSEFSYVK
+512 TDPEFSFDK
-521 NAVGYSRTW
+521 NAVGYSKTW
-530 ITNISYIRKDTG
+530 VSNISYIRKDMG
-542 ENKVVFYAL
+542 ENKTYFYAI
-551 DRKSGNPFSNIKV
+551 DRNSGEPLANINV
-564 EVYGQKYV
+564 EVYGHKYV
-572 PVERE
+572 PDDRE
-577 YQFFKLSTG
+577 YQYFKI
-586 ETSDDGKFEFTKDDN
+586 TSGKTNNEGSFEFKKDDTQYNNFKVVFTKD
-601 QYNTYKVVFINGK
+601 K
-614 DKFESQNFYSY
+614 DRFESQSYYFYSY
-625 SYQERTERRATT
+625 NQKPTKRTTT

-651 VYFKGLMINTDG
+651 VYFKGLMIDTDG
-663 KKDHKV
+663 KKDHQVLPDKS
-669 VTNQTTTVTFFD
+669 TTVTFYD
-681 ANYQKITEATFTTN
+681 ANFQKITDATFTTN

-703 FTIPVGKIGGQY
+703 FTIPLGKIGGQY
-715 MISNENGSQSFR
+715 SIMNEYGSQNFR

-735 FEVKFDPIKGSY
+735 FEVKFDPVKGSY

-768 DVDVKYRVVRTVYF
+768 DVDVKFRVTRTAYF
-782 PYYDYRWR
+782 PYYDWRWR
-790 WYYNWFWG
+790 GYYNWFWG
-798 RYSEM
+798 RNSEM
-803 EITNGATTTDKEG
+803 EITNGVTTTDKEG

-827 LSMPKETKPVFSYTV
+827 LSMPKETKPVFNYTV

-852 THSAQTYVSA
+852 THSSQTYVSA
-862 GYVALVA
+862 GYVGIVA
-869 NINIPEIINSYRID
+869 NIGLPELVKGDSVV
-883 KYQISTTNLNGLF
+883 KYSVSTTNLNGQF
-896 EPAQI
+896 EKANV
-901 SIEVYRLKNPDR
+901 SIEIYKLKSPER
-913 IFRNRLW
+913 IFRRRLW
-920 SKPDKFL
+920 GKPDKFL
-927 MTKDEFY
+927 LTKDDFY
-934 QNFQHDIYDDENEY
+934 KNFSHDVYDEENEY
-948 FNWEKERKEF
+948 FSWEKEKKVFETNF
-958 TTSFT
+958 TTT
-963 TVDSSF
+963 DSSV
-969 ISFKNQTEWQP
+969 ISFRDQAEWES
-980 GKYVLILKTK
+980 GKYVLTLKTK
-990 DKNGTPVELEKYF
+990 DKNGTPVELTKYF

-1015 NDALWV
+1015 NDASWI
-1021 YLGKVSPFGG
+1021 YLESKSYSPG
-1031 DLEGAESYEP
+1031 DIA
-1041 GETVTLY
+1041 TLY
-1048 LGSAEKDVKALFEL
+1048 VGSAAKNVKALYEL

-1067 IIRKEWIELNN
+1067 VIKKEWITLDN
-1078 EQKKIEIPIKEEYRG
+1078 EQKKIEIPVKEEHRG
-1093 NIVAHISSI
+1093 NLIAHVSFIVNNEAHILTSVI
-1102 INNEP
+1102 
-1107 YIITKIISVPWTN
+1107 YVPWTN
-1120 KQLKIYFET
+1120 KQLNVSFET
-1129 FRSKLLPGSSEEW
+1129 FRNKILPGSKEEW
-1142 KLKISGPNGDAVA
+1142 KLKISGSNGDVVA

-1177 NVYPYYYSRYN
+1177 NIHPYFYQTYS
-1188 WTADNNFQSVSS
+1188 WSTDNNFQSISS
-1200 SFYNEGWNDYYYRH
+1200 NFYHEGWNIYINRPYL
-1214 SIYYPYINNFGFYFY
+1214 YYPYLNNFGFYFY
-1229 GFGYGYGYREGRMDM
+1229 GYGYGYGYRNGRYDM
-1244 VTNKSA
+1244 MPKTAV
-1250 ISDEL
+1250 SDEL
-1255 SLYSES
+1255 SLNSGQQRIELKKES
-1261 QSGIVEEKDSAGK
+1261 LSAEEKTKLDI
-1274 EKMNGEKLP
+1274 EVEKLLTD
-1283 GVPPSESGEK
+1283 SNTEQQTSL
-1293 QMEGVSIRKNL
+1293 EGIQVRKNL

-1324 SFTVP
+1324 SFTAP

-1343 KDLKSAI
+1343 KDLKSSI
-1350 VYNEAVTL
+1350 VYNETVTQ

-1402 FTMKPVDALFENS
+1402 FTMKPIDALFENS
-1415 DNVKLFSAE
+1415 DNVKSFSAE
-1424 KGMSEGLNW
+1424 KGMSEGLSW

-1445 VYRVIAKSDKHSDGE
+1445 VYRVIATSGKHSDGE

-1465 ILLNR
+1465 ILINR

-1485 TKTFILKKLM
+1485 TKTFLLKKLM

-1519 IQALPYMMEYPFEC
+1519 IQALPYMMEYPYEC

-1564 KEVDKEALLSNLEK
+1564 KEVDKDALLSNLEK

-1583 SALLEETP
+1583 YALLEETP

-1604 RVGLLFD
+1604 RIGLLFD
-1611 LVKMADEMARAEKK
+1611 LVKMAGELERAEKK

-1671 TTWEM
+1671 TTWQM
-1676 LRKAVVYTD
+1676 LSKAVVYTD
-1685 ARMYEDYEWIKKHG
+1685 IRMYEDYEWIKKHG
-1699 ILEHKNISY
+1699 ILDKKNIGY
-1708 IQAHYLY
+1708 IQAQYLY

-1740 QKYWLT
+1740 QKYWLS

-1794 WYWYQAPIETQSLLI
+1794 WWWYQAPIETQALLI
-1809 EAVDEITKD
+1809 EAVDEIVKD

-1857 WLSDTKMPD
+1857 WLADRKMPD
-1866 IKIGGQKLD
+1866 IIIGGEKLD

-1925 YEQLDKITFA
+1925 YEQLDKITPA

-2010 GLYYYENTRDV
+2010 GLWYYENTRDA

-2055 IQCMYAP
+2055 IQSMYAP
-2062 EFSSHSEG
+2062 EFASHSEG
-2070 VKVKVQ
+2070 VRVKVQ

>member
-1 MKKLKVAAMK
+1 MKKIKVAAMK
-11 NRSISV
+11 NRYI
-17 KSRIYKLLLVL
+17 LLLVL

-37 SNLIPEMNFLDT
+37 SNLIPGISLLSN
-49 SDENEFV
+49 SDGNEFV

-63 KSAWKTVDSLEQ
+63 KSAWRTVDSLEQ

-82 LVVVEE
+82 LEVVEQ
-88 IYEAAKK
+88 IYNAAKE
-95 DNNQPQFIKSI
+95 DNNQPQFIKSV

-119 SHVKIVNDVK
+119 SHVKIVKDVK
-129 AEIDSASFPANAI
+129 AEIEAASFPANAI
-142 LESILANIYWQYY
+142 LESILANIYWQFY
-155 QNNRWRFQQRTETVN
+155 QNNRWRFQNRTETVN
-170 FDNEDLP
+170 FDNED
-177 DGDAGFQTWD
+177 FQTWD

-202 LEESDKLKKIP
+202 LEESDKLKKIFL
-213 IKEFEDILVYGTTEH
+213 KEFEDILVYGTTEH
-228 SYLRPTLYDLLAHQ
+228 SYLRPTMYDLLAHQ

-256 PVYKFELKSDDDF
+256 PVYKFELKNEEDF
-269 APADDFVE
+269 SPADDFVD
-277 IKYSTK
+277 ISYTTK
-283 DSLSLK
+283 DSLLLK
-289 FYAIQLYQKLI
+289 FYAIQLYQNLI
-300 AFHIDD
+300 AFHLDD

-328 NAQKDSLYLNALLKM
+328 NSLKDSLYLNAIVEM
-343 EKRNQKVPYSSLISF
+343 EKQFKDVPYSSLISF
-358 NIAQYQYSEGMKYD
+358 NIAQYHYNEGAKYD
-372 PNGSDVYKWE
+372 PNGSDNYKWE

-395 KFPDTFGAEECRWLQ
+395 KYPDTFGASECRWLQ
-410 NTILQKS
+410 NAILQKS
-417 LSVQTES
+417 LSVQTEY
-424 GNLPDQPFLGLVT
+424 GNLPDQPFRSLIT

-445 LRIIPWNESLD
+445 LRIFPWQESLD
-456 QTKNKLDAQKLYQR
+456 QTKNRLDAQKLYQR
-470 YASQKAIQEWSVNL
+470 YASQKPIQEWSVNL

-489 YQNHSVEI
+489 FQQHSVEI
-497 KMPALSIG
+497 NMPALSVG

-512 TDSEFSYVK
+512 TDPEFSYEK
-521 NAVGYSRTW
+521 NAVGYSKTW
-530 ITNISYIRKDTG
+530 ATNISYIRKETG
-542 ENKVVFYAL
+542 ENKVLFYAL
-551 DRKSGNPFSNIKV
+551 DRKSGNPFSNINV

-572 PVERE
+572 PDARE
-577 YQFFKLSTG
+577 YQFFKLKTG
-586 ETSDDGKFEFTKDDN
+586 KTDGDGGFEFKKDDN

-625 SYQERTERRATT
+625 SYQETTQKRNTT

-663 KKDHKV
+663 KKDHKI
-669 VTNQTTTVTFFD
+669 VTNQTSTVTFYD

-703 FTIPVGKIGGQY
+703 FTIPFGKIGGQY

-735 FEVKFDPIKGSY
+735 FEVKFEPVKGSY

-782 PYYDYRWR
+782 PYYDFRWR

-798 RYSEM
+798 RYNEM
-803 EITNGATTTDKEG
+803 EITNGVTTTDKEG
-816 KFKVEFDLIPD
+816 KFKVDFDLVPD

-869 NINIPEIINSYRID
+869 NINLTEIINSYVID
-883 KYQISTTNLNGLF
+883 KYQVSTTNLNGQF
-896 EPAQI
+896 EPAPI
-901 SIEVYRLKNPDR
+901 SIEVYRLKNPAR

-920 SKPDKFL
+920 AKPDKFL

-934 QNFQHDIYDDENEY
+934 QNFQHDIYDEENEY

-958 TTSFT
+958 TASFT

-969 ISFKNQTEWQP
+969 ISFKNLPEWQP

-1015 NDALWV
+1015 NESSWV
-1021 YLGKVSPFGG
+1021 YM
-1031 DLEGAESYEP
+1031 DERSYEP

-1048 LGSAEKDVKALFEL
+1048 IGSAEKNVKALFEL
-1062 EYDGK
+1062 ECDGK
-1067 IIRKEWIELNN
+1067 IIRKEWIEFDN
-1078 EQKKIEIPIKEEYRG
+1078 EQKKIDIPIKEEYRG
-1093 NIVAHISSI
+1093 NLFVRISSI
-1102 INNEP
+1102 VNNYP
-1107 YIITKIISVPWTN
+1107 YIFTDDIVVPWTN
-1120 KQLKIYFET
+1120 KQLNISFET
-1129 FRSKLLPGSSEEW
+1129 FRRKLLPGSQEEW
-1142 KLKISGPNGDAVA
+1142 KLKISRPNGDAVA

-1177 NVYPYYYSRYN
+1177 NVYPYFYPRYY
-1188 WTADNNFQSVSS
+1188 WTTDNNFHSVSS
-1200 SFYNEGWNDYYYRH
+1200 NFYNEEWNPYYYRNY
-1214 SIYYPYINNFGFYFY
+1214 IYYPYINNFGFYFY
-1229 GFGYGYGYREGRMDM
+1229 GYGYGGYRDGRYDM
-1244 VTNKSA
+1244 VSKSSV
-1250 ISDEL
+1250 SDEL
-1255 SLYSES
+1255 SLLSGDMVAETES
-1261 QSGIVEEKDSAGK
+1261 GGEKK
-1274 EKMNGEKLP
+1274 EKLTTNAMKVMVAKDGDIKSLP
-1283 GVPPSESGEK
+1283 DRNKTAEQSL
-1293 QMEGVSIRKNL
+1293 EGVTLRKNL

-1350 VYNEAVTL
+1350 VYNETVTQ

-1402 FTMKPVDALFENS
+1402 FTMKPIDALFENT
-1415 DNVKLFSAE
+1415 DNIKSFSAE
-1424 KGMSEGLNW
+1424 KGMSEGLSW
-1433 RLKVPLGKVEAI
+1433 RLKIPLGKVDAI
-1445 VYRVIAKSDKHSDGE
+1445 VYRVIATSGKHSDGE

-1465 ILLNR
+1465 ILINR

-1495 ENNSTTLQN
+1495 ENSSTTLQN

-1519 IQALPYMMEYPFEC
+1519 IQALPYMMEYPYEC

-1564 KEVDKEALLSNLEK
+1564 KEVDKDALLSNLEK

-1583 SALLEETP
+1583 YALLEETP

-1611 LVKMADEMARAEKK
+1611 LVKMAGELERAEKK

-1657 HLERLGIKDIRENP
+1657 HLERLGIKDIRDNA
-1671 TTWEM
+1671 TTWQM
-1676 LRKAVVYTD
+1676 LQKAVVYTD
-1685 ARMYEDYEWIKKHG
+1685 VRMYEDYEWIKKHG
-1699 ILEHKNISY
+1699 ILDKKNIGY
-1708 IQAHYLY
+1708 IQAQYLY

-1740 QKYWLT
+1740 QKYWLS

-1794 WYWYQAPIETQSLLI
+1794 WWWYQAPIETQALLI
-1809 EAVDEITKD
+1809 EAVDEIVKD

-1857 WLSDTKMPD
+1857 WLADTKMPD
-1866 IKIGGQKLD
+1866 ITIGGEKLD

-1925 YEQLDKITFA
+1925 YEQLDKITPA

-1978 RVDRDMEFVHLK
+1978 RVDRDMEFVHMK

-2010 GLYYYENTRDV
+2010 GLYYYENTRDA

-2062 EFSSHSEG
+2062 EFASHSEG
-2070 VKVKVQ
+2070 VRVKVN

>member
-1 MKKLKVAAMK
+1 MK
-11 NRSISV
+11 NRYLFLLIFPLTF
-17 KSRIYKLLLVL
+17 LLL
-28 PIAFLFLSF
+28 AFS
-37 SNLIPEMNFLDT
+37 SLIPGVNMFNSDT
-49 SDENEFV
+49 DDEFTF
-56 YQFKDDY
+56 QFKDGY

-82 LVVVEE
+82 LEVVEE
-88 IYEAAKK
+88 IYKAAKK
-95 DNNQPQFIKSI
+95 DNNQPQFIKSV

-129 AEIDSASFPANAI
+129 AEIDTADFPANAI
-142 LESILANIYWQYY
+142 LKSILANIYWQYY

-170 FDNEDLP
+170 FDNED
-177 DGDAGFQTWD
+177 FQTWD
-187 LSRLIREITKYFHAS
+187 LARLIKEIVKYYHAS

-213 IKEFEDILVYGTTEH
+213 LKEFEDILVFSTAEH

-242 ALAFFVNDEASVTQ
+242 ALSFFVNDEASVTQ
-256 PVYKFELKSDDDF
+256 PVYKFELKSDNDF
-269 APADDFVE
+269 SQASDFVD
-277 IKYSTK
+277 INYTTK

-289 FYAIQLYQKLI
+289 FYAIQLYQQLV
-300 AFHIDD
+300 AFHLDD

-319 LNFVRSESV
+319 INFVRSQSV
-328 NAQKDSLYLNALLKM
+328 NSQKDSLYFYAITKM
-343 EKRNQKVPYSSLISF
+343 EKKFQDVPYSSLISF
-358 NIAQYQYSEGMKYD
+358 NIAQYHYSEGAKYD
-372 PNGSDVYKWE
+372 PNGSDNYKWE
-382 IKKALEICNSTIE
+382 IKKALEICNSVIE
-395 KFPDTFGAEECRWLQ
+395 KYPDTFGAGECRWLQ

-417 LSVQTES
+417 LSVQTEY
-424 GNLPDQPFLGLVT
+424 GNIPDQPFRSLIT
-437 YKNVNKIY
+437 YRNVNKIY
-445 LRIIPWNESLD
+445 LRIISWQESLD

-470 YASQKAIQEWSVNL
+470 YASQKPLQEWSVDL

-489 YQNHSVEI
+489 YQQHSVEI
-497 KMPALSIG
+497 KMPALSVG
-505 QYLILVG
+505 QFLILVG
-512 TDSEFSYVK
+512 TDPEFTYVK

-530 ITNISYIRKDTG
+530 VTNISYIRKETG
-542 ENKVVFYAL
+542 ENKVLFYAL
-551 DRKSGNPFSNIKV
+551 DRKSGNPFSNISV

-572 PVERE
+572 QDERE
-577 YQFFKLSTG
+577 YQFFKLKSGKT
-586 ETSDDGKFEFTKDDN
+586 DGDGGFEFKKDDN
-601 QYNTYKVVFINGK
+601 QYNTYKVLFINGK
-614 DKFESQNFYSY
+614 DKFESQNYYSY
-625 SYQERTERRATT
+625 SYQETPQKRNTT

-669 VTNQTTTVTFFD
+669 VTNQTTTVTFYD

-703 FTIPVGKIGGQY
+703 FTIPFGKIGGQY
-715 MISNENGSQSFR
+715 MISNENGSQYFR

-735 FEVKFDPIKGSY
+735 FEVKFEPVKGSY

-798 RYSEM
+798 RYNEM
-803 EITNGATTTDKEG
+803 EITNGVTTTDKEG
-816 KFKVEFDLIPD
+816 KFKVDFDLVPD
-827 LSMPKETKPVFSYTV
+827 LSMPKETKPVFNYTV

-869 NINIPEIINSYRID
+869 NINIPEIINSYKID
-883 KYQISTTNLNGLF
+883 RYQVSTTNLNGQF
-896 EPAQI
+896 EPAPI

-927 MTKDEFY
+927 MTKEEFY
-934 QNFQHDIYDDENEY
+934 KTYQHDIYDEENEY

-958 TTSFT
+958 TTSFI

-969 ISFKNQTEWQP
+969 ISFKNLPEWQP

-1003 TLFDPESDKTPL
+1003 TLFDPESYKTPL
-1015 NDALWV
+1015 NEAVWV
-1021 YLGKVSPFGG
+1021 YLSKVSPLGG
-1031 DLEGAESYEP
+1031 DLEGADSYEP
-1041 GETVTLY
+1041 GETAILY
-1048 LGSAEKDVKALFEL
+1048 IGSAEKNVKLLFEL

-1067 IIRKEWIELNN
+1067 IIRKEWISLDN
-1078 EQKKIEIPIKEEYRG
+1078 EQKKIEIPVKEEYRG
-1093 NIVAHISSI
+1093 NLVAHISFI
-1102 INNEP
+1102 VNNEP
-1107 YIITKIISVPWTN
+1107 YIISKVISVSWTN
-1120 KQLKIYFET
+1120 KQLKITFET
-1129 FRSKLLPGSSEEW
+1129 FRNKLLPGSNEEW
-1142 KLKISGPNGDAVA
+1142 KLKISGPDGDAVA

-1177 NVYPYYYSRYN
+1177 NVHPYFYSRYY
-1188 WTADNNFQSVSS
+1188 WTTDNNFQSISS
-1200 SFYNEGWNDYYYRH
+1200 SFYNEGWNDYIYRPYM
-1214 SIYYPYINNFGFYFY
+1214 YYPYINNFGFYFY
-1229 GFGYGYGYREGRMDM
+1229 GYGYGYRNGRYYMM
-1244 VTNKSA
+1244 PKTAV
-1250 ISDEL
+1250 SDEI
-1255 SLYSES
+1255 SLYGEA
-1261 QSGIVEEKDSAGK
+1261 QSGVVEEKEGLTVSKLGK
-1274 EKMNGEKLP
+1274 EEDRKKLNGDKDKIEQQSFEE
-1283 GVPPSESGEK
+1283 VPL
-1293 QMEGVSIRKNL
+1293 RKNL

-1350 VYNEAVTL
+1350 VYNETVTQ

-1402 FTMKPVDALFENS
+1402 FTMKPFDALFENT
-1415 DNVKLFSAE
+1415 DNVKSFSAE
-1424 KGMSEGLNW
+1424 KGMSEGLSW
-1433 RLKVPLGKVEAI
+1433 RLKVPLGKVDAI
-1445 VYRVIAKSDKHSDGE
+1445 VYRVIATSGKHSDGE

-1465 ILLNR
+1465 ILINR
-1470 MLVTETLPLPVRGNQ
+1470 MLITETLPLPVRGNQ
-1485 TKTFILKKLM
+1485 TKTFLLKKLM
-1495 ENNSTTLQN
+1495 ENKSTTLQN

-1519 IQALPYMMEYPFEC
+1519 IQALPYMMEYPYEC

-1564 KEVDKEALLSNLEK
+1564 KEVDKDALLSNLEK

-1583 SALLEETP
+1583 YALLEETP

-1611 LVKMADEMARAEKK
+1611 LVKMAGELERAEKK
-1625 IQEMQYSNGG
+1625 MREMQYSNGG

-1657 HLERLGIKDIRENP
+1657 HLERLGIKDIRENSV
-1671 TTWEM
+1671 TWEM
-1676 LRKAVVYTD
+1676 LRKAVIYTD
-1685 ARMYEDYEWIKKHG
+1685 IRMYEDYEWIKKHG
-1699 ILEHKNISY
+1699 VLDKKNIGY
-1708 IQAHYLY
+1708 TQAQYLY

-1726 DKYKEAFDYWKGQA
+1726 DKHKEAFDYWKGQA

-1758 LYRMYDAKTAKAI
+1758 LYRMYDAKTAKDI

-1784 MGMYFKEEWG
+1784 MG
-1794 WYWYQAPIETQSLLI
+1794 
-1809 EAVDEITKD
+1809 
-1818 QKSVDDMKVWLLKQ
+1818 
-1832 KQVQDWKTTKATAEA
+1832 
-1847 CYALLLRGSD
+1847 
-1857 WLSDTKMPD
+1857 
-1866 IKIGGQKLD
+1866 
-1875 LLNNPEIHI
+1875 
-1884 EAGTGYFKTSWKGEE
+1884 
-1899 IKPEMGEVTVTNNN
+1899 
-1913 NVVAWGSLYWQY
+1913 
-1925 YEQLDKITFA
+1925 
-1935 ETPLKINKKL
+1935 
-1945 FLELDSPTGKKITP
+1945 
-1959 VDENTKLKPGDL
+1959 
-1971 VKVRIEI
+1971 
-1978 RVDRDMEFVHLK
+1978 
-1990 DMRAA
+1990 
-1995 GFEPINVLSQHKYQD
+1995 
-2010 GLYYYENTRDV
+2010 
-2021 ATNFF
+2021 
-2026 MDWLPK
+2026 
-2032 GTYVF
+2032 
-2037 EYPLRV
+2037 
-2043 THKGDFS
+2043 
-2050 NGITT
+2050 
-2055 IQCMYAP
+2055 
-2062 EFSSHSEG
+2062 
-2070 VKVKVQ
+2070 

>member
-1 MKKLKVAAMK
+1 MK
-11 NRSISV
+11 NR
-17 KSRIYKLLLVL
+17 YLLLL
-28 PIAFLFLSF
+28 LIPLAFLLLAF
-37 SNLIPEMNFLDT
+37 SSLIPGVNMFD
-49 SDENEFV
+49 SDADNEFTF
-56 YQFKDDY
+56 QFKNDY
-63 KSAWKTVDSLEQ
+63 KAAWQKVDSLEQ
-75 QGLTRSA
+75 KGLTRSA
-82 LVVVEE
+82 LEVVEE
-88 IYEAAKK
+88 IYKAAKK
-95 DNNQPQFIKSI
+95 DNNQPQFIKSV

-129 AEIDSASFPANAI
+129 AEIDAAQFPANAI
-142 LESILANIYWQYY
+142 LESILANVYWQYY

-170 FDNEDLP
+170 FDNED
-177 DGDAGFQTWD
+177 FQTWD
-187 LSRLIREITKYFHAS
+187 LARLIREVVKYFNAS
-202 LEESDKLKKIP
+202 LEQSEKLKKIP
-213 IKEFEDILVYGTTEH
+213 LKEFEDILVYGTTEH
-228 SYLRPTLYDLLAHQ
+228 AYLRPTLYDLLAHQ

-256 PVYKFELKSDDDF
+256 PVYKFELKSEDDF
-269 APADDFVE
+269 SPADEFVD
-277 IKYSTK
+277 INYSTK

-289 FYAIQLYQKLI
+289 FYAIQLYQKLV
-300 AFHIDD
+300 AFHLDD

-319 LNFVRSESV
+319 LNFVRTISV
-328 NAQKDSLYLNALLKM
+328 HPTKDSLYISVIIKM
-343 EKRNQKVPYSSLISF
+343 EKQFSNVPYSSLISF
-358 NIAQYQYSEGMKYD
+358 NKAQYYYNEGMKYS
-372 PNGSDVYKWE
+372 PSVSDDYKWE
-382 IKKALEICNSTIE
+382 IKKALEICNSVIE
-395 KFPDTFGAEECRWLQ
+395 KYPETYGAGECRWLQ

-417 LSVQTES
+417 LSVQTEY
-424 GNLPDQPFLGLVT
+424 GNIPDQPFRALVT

-445 LRIIPWNESLD
+445 IRVIPWNESL
-456 QTKNKLDAQKLYQR
+456 TNKEKNLNSQQLIQLYS
-470 YASQKAIQEWSVNL
+470 SQKPSYEWSVDL

-489 YQNHSVEI
+489 YQQHSVEI
-497 KMPALSIG
+497 KMPALSVG
-505 QYLILVG
+505 QYLVLVG
-512 TDSEFSYVK
+512 TDSEFSYLK
-521 NAVGYSRTW
+521 NAVGYSKTW
-530 ITNISYIRKDTG
+530 VTNISYIRKSE
-542 ENKVVFYAL
+542 ENNNEHFYVL
-551 DRKSGNPFSNIKV
+551 NRKSGKPISNV
-564 EVYGQKYV
+564 
-572 PVERE
+572 
-577 YQFFKLSTG
+577 
-586 ETSDDGKFEFTKDDN
+586 KFEFYGQRYEPDDREYKFFLIKSGFTDEQGSIVLN
-601 QYNTYKVVFINGK
+601 KSTASYNSYKVIFI
-614 DKFESQNFYSY
+614 DKNDRFESQNFYAY
-625 SYQERTERRATT
+625 SYQQKAEKRTTT

-642 RAIYRPGQI
+642 RAIYRPGQV
-651 VYFKGLMINTDG
+651 VYFKGLMIETDG
-663 KKDHKV
+663 KKDHKII
-669 VTNQTTTVTFFD
+669 TGRKTTVTFLD
-681 ANYQKITEATFTTN
+681 ANYQKISDATFTTN
-695 EYGTFNGK
+695 EYGTFNGQ
-703 FTIPVGKIGGQY
+703 FTIPLGKIGGQY
-715 MISNENGSQSFR
+715 MISNENGSQYFR

-735 FEVKFDPIKGSY
+735 FEVKFDPVKGSY

-755 EGFAKTYSGANLN
+755 DGFAKTYSGANLN

-782 PYYDYRWR
+782 PYYDFRWR

-798 RYSEM
+798 RYNEM
-803 EITNGATTTDKEG
+803 EITNGMTTTDKEG
-816 KFKVEFDLIPD
+816 KFKIEFDLVPD

-869 NINIPEIINSYRID
+869 NINIPEIVKSDSIVR
-883 KYQISTTNLNGLF
+883 YQVTTTNLNGQF

-901 SIEVYRLKNPDR
+901 AIEVHKLKSPDR
-913 IFRNRLW
+913 NFRKRLW

-927 MTKDEFY
+927 MAKEEFY
-934 QNFQHDIYDDENEY
+934 KNFTNDIYDEENEY

-958 TTSFT
+958 QTSFVT
-963 TVDSSF
+963 NDSAF
-969 ISFKNQTEWQP
+969 ISFKNLPEWQP

-990 DKNGTPVELEKYF
+990 DKNGTPVELTKYF
-1003 TLFDPESDKTPL
+1003 TLFDPESKKTPL
-1015 NDALWV
+1015 NEASWV
-1021 YLGKVSPFGG
+1021 YLN
-1031 DLEGAESYEP
+1031 ERSYEP
-1041 GETVTLY
+1041 GETAKLFI
-1048 LGSAEKDVKALFEL
+1048 GSAEKNVKVLYEL
-1062 EYDGK
+1062 TYDSK
-1067 IIRKEWIELNN
+1067 IIKKEWISLDN
-1078 EQKKIEIPIKEEYRG
+1078 EQKIIDIPIKEEYRG
-1093 NIVAHISSI
+1093 NLVAHVSFIV
-1102 INNEP
+1102 NNEP
-1107 YIITKIISVPWTN
+1107 HLITKVISVPWTN
-1120 KQLKIYFET
+1120 KQLKISFET
-1129 FRSKLLPGSSEEW
+1129 FRNKLLPGSKEEW

-1177 NVYPYYYSRYN
+1177 NIHPYFYSRYN
-1188 WTADNNFQSVSS
+1188 WTADNNFQSISS
-1200 SFYNEGWNDYYYRH
+1200 NFYNEGWNLYYNRPYM
-1214 SIYYPYINNFGFYFY
+1214 YYPYINNFGFYFY
-1229 GFGYGYGYREGRMDM
+1229 GYGYGIRGGRGDE
-1244 VTNKSA
+1244 VGFYLDSNAPKSA
-1250 ISDEL
+1250 VDIAANL
-1255 SLYSES
+1255 S
-1261 QSGIVEEKDSAGK
+1261 GVVTEEKEGLTASKLGK
-1274 EKMNGEKLP
+1274 EEDRKKDGDKSQGLVTSTQPEQ
-1283 GVPPSESGEK
+1283 SF
-1293 QMEGVSIRKNL
+1293 EGVSIRKNL

-1343 KDLKSAI
+1343 KDLKSSI
-1350 VYNEAVTL
+1350 VYNETVTQ

-1383 SNLSDSSISGSAT
+1383 SNLSDTSITGSAT

-1402 FTMKPVDALFENS
+1402 FTMNPVDGLFENT
-1415 DNVKLFSAE
+1415 DNVKSFSAE
-1424 KGMSEGLNW
+1424 KGMSEGLSW
-1433 RLKVPLGKVEAI
+1433 RLKVPLGKVDAI
-1445 VYRVIAKSDKHSDGE
+1445 VYRVIAKSGEFSDGE

-1465 ILLNR
+1465 ILINR

-1485 TKTFILKKLM
+1485 TKTFLLKKLM
-1495 ENNSTTLQN
+1495 ENNSSTLQN

-1519 IQALPYMMEYPFEC
+1519 IQALPYMMEYPYEC

-1559 VFDSW
+1559 VFDTW
-1564 KEVDKEALLSNLEK
+1564 KEVDKDALLSNLEK

-1583 SALLEETP
+1583 YALLEETP

-1611 LVKMADEMARAEKK
+1611 LVKMAGELERAEKK
-1625 IQEMQYSNGG
+1625 MQEMQYSNGG

-1657 HLERLGIKDIRENP
+1657 HLERLGIKDIRENA

-1676 LRKAVVYTD
+1676 LRKAVIYTD
-1685 ARMYEDYEWIKKHG
+1685 IRMYEDYEWIKKHG
-1699 ILEHKNISY
+1699 ILDKKNIGY
-1708 IQAHYLY
+1708 TQAQYLY

-1740 QKYWLT
+1740 QKYWLS

-1758 LYRMYDAKTAKAI
+1758 LYRMYDAKTAKDI

-1794 WYWYQAPIETQSLLI
+1794 WYWYQAPIETQALLI
-1809 EAVDEITKD
+1809 EAVDEIVKD
-1818 QKSVDDMKVWLLKQ
+1818 QKSVDEMKIWLLKQ

-1857 WLSDTKMPD
+1857 WLADTKMPD
-1866 IKIGGQKLD
+1866 IKIGGQMLD

-1899 IKPEMGEVTVTNNN
+1899 ITPSMGEVTVTNNN

-1925 YEQLDKITFA
+1925 YEQLDKITPA
-1935 ETPLKINKKL
+1935 ETPLKIKKQL

-1971 VKVRIEI
+1971 IKVRIEI
-1978 RVDRDMEFVHLK
+1978 RVDRDMEFVHMK

-1995 GFEPINVLSQHKYQD
+1995 GFEPINVLSTHKYQD
-2010 GLYYYENTRDV
+2010 GLWYYENTRDA

-2026 MDWLPK
+2026 MDYLRK

-2062 EFSSHSEG
+2062 EFASHSEG
-2070 VKVKVQ
+2070 VRVKVQ

>member
-1 MKKLKVAAMK
+1 MMKPKFF
-11 NRSISV
+11 
-17 KSRIYKLLLVL
+17 LLLIIPL
-28 PIAFLFLSF
+28 AFLILSF
-37 SNLIPEMNFLDT
+37 SNLIPGIRIMGNKPAKITFNFG
-49 SDENEFV
+49 
-56 YQFKDDY
+56 DDY
-63 KSAWKTVDSLEQ
+63 KSAWEKVDSLEQ

-82 LVVVEE
+82 LEVVEE
-88 IYEAAKK
+88 IYKAAKK

-129 AEIDSASFPANAI
+129 AEIKVAPFPANAI

-155 QNNRWRFQQRTETVN
+155 QNNRWRFQQRTETIN
-170 FDNEDLP
+170 FDTED
-177 DGDAGFQTWD
+177 FQTWD
-187 LSRLIREITKYFHAS
+187 LARLVREIVKYYKAS
-202 LEESDKLKKIP
+202 LEKSDSLKRIS
-213 IKEFEDILVYGTTEH
+213 IKEFEDILIY
-228 SYLRPTLYDLLAHQ
+228 SNSDQAYLRPTLFDLLANQ
-242 ALAFFVNDEASVTQ
+242 ALTFYLNDEASVTD
-256 PVYKFELKSDDDF
+256 PVYKFYLQKPEDF
-269 APADDFVE
+269 SAAEKFVK
-277 IKYSTK
+277 INYQTR

-289 FYAIQLYQKLI
+289 FHAIQLYQQLVE
-300 AFHIDD
+300 FHLDD
-306 KEKDALID
+306 NVKDALID

-319 LNFVRSESV
+319 LNFVKSNSV
-328 NAQKDSLYLNALLKM
+328 LPEKDNLYISSITKM
-343 EKRNQKVPYSSLISF
+343 EERFSTVPYSTMISY
-358 NIAQYQYSEGMKYD
+358 NKARYYYDEGQKYS
-372 PNGSDVYKWE
+372 PTVSDDYKWD
-382 IKKALEICNSTIE
+382 IKKALEICNSAIE
-395 KFPDTFGAEECRWLQ
+395 KFPDTFGASECTWLKNQ
-410 NTILQKS
+410 ILQKN
-417 LSVQTES
+417 LQFTTEY
-424 GNLPDQPFLGLVT
+424 GNIPNKPFRGLIS

-445 LRIIPWNESLD
+445 LRVIPWDESSEKKEKRINQQELIQLYTSQKPIKEWSLD
-456 QTKNKLDAQKLYQR
+456 
-470 YASQKAIQEWSVNL
+470 L

-489 YQNHSVEI
+489 YQQHSVEI
-497 KMPALSIG
+497 KMPELSAG
-505 QYLILVG
+505 WYLVLVA
-512 TDSEFSYVK
+512 TDPEFTYIK
-521 NAVGYSRTW
+521 NAVGYSKTW
-530 ITNISYIRKDTG
+530 VSAISYVRRDMNDKKVQFYVMDRETG
-542 ENKVVFYAL
+542 KAL
-551 DRKSGNPFSNIKV
+551 SNVNVEVLVQTYNQDAREYRFIKV
-564 EVYGQKYV
+564 E
-572 PVERE
+572 
-577 YQFFKLSTG
+577 
-586 ETSDDGKFEFTKDDN
+586 DGKTNNEGLFEFNKKENNYNNYRVIFKKDNDR
-601 QYNTYKVVFINGK
+601 
-614 DKFESQNFYSY
+614 FESQNYYSY
-625 SYQERTERRATT
+625 YRQSEPVRRLTT

-651 VYFKGLMINTDG
+651 VYFKGLIIDTDG
-663 KKDHKV
+663 KKDNKIV
-669 VTNQTTTVTFFD
+669 PDKQTTVTFYD
-681 ANYQKITEATFTTN
+681 ANHQKITDATFTTN

-703 FTIPVGKIGGQY
+703 FTIPAGKIGGQY
-715 MISNENGSQSFR
+715 YIANEYGSQYFR

-735 FEVKFDPIKGSY
+735 FEVKFDPVKGSY
-747 SLNDKVTV
+747 SLNDKVTA

-768 DVDVKYRVVRTVYF
+768 DVEVKYRVVRSTYF
-782 PYYDYRWR
+782 PYFDYGWR
-790 WYYNWFWG
+790 SYYSWYWG
-798 RYSEM
+798 RNTEM
-803 EITNGATTTDKEG
+803 EITNGVTTTDKDG
-816 KFKVEFDLIPD
+816 KFRIEFDLIPD
-827 LSMPKETKPVFSYTV
+827 NSIPKETKPAFNFTV
-842 YADVIDVTGE
+842 YADVVDVTGE

-862 GYVALVA
+862 GYVALLT
-869 NINIPEIINSYRID
+869 NINLPDIVQNDSVA
-883 KYQISTTNLNGLF
+883 KYSVSTTNLNGQF
-896 EPAQI
+896 EKANV
-901 SIEVYRLKNPDR
+901 SIEVQKLKMPDR
-913 IFRNRLW
+913 VFRNRLW
-920 SKPDKFL
+920 TKPDKFL
-927 MTKDEFY
+927 FTEEEYHKYFPHDVYKDEDQPFT
-934 QNFQHDIYDDENEY
+934 
-948 FNWEKERKEF
+948 WEKKSKVFESNF
-958 TTSFT
+958 ITT
-963 TVDSSF
+963 DSSS
-969 ISFKNQTEWQP
+969 ISFKDLDDWQP
-980 GKYVLILKTK
+980 GKYVLTLKSK
-990 DKNGTPVELEKYF
+990 DKNGTPVELVKYF
-1003 TLFDPESDKTPL
+1003 TVFNPESDKAPTDDP
-1015 NDALWV
+1015 LWV
-1021 YLGKVSPFGG
+1021 YFTSK
-1031 DLEGAESYEP
+1031 SYEP
-1041 GETVTLY
+1041 GQTVKLY
-1048 LGSAEKDVKALFEL
+1048 VASAENIRFLYEV

-1067 IIRKEWIELNN
+1067 ILKKEWMELNK
-1078 EQKKIEIPIKEEYRG
+1078 EQKEIQVPITEEYRG
-1093 NIVAHISSI
+1093 NLIVHFTSI
-1102 INNEP
+1102 INNEAQ
-1107 YIITKIISVPWTN
+1107 IVTQVISVPWTN
-1120 KQLKIYFET
+1120 KQLNISFET
-1129 FRSKLLPGSSEEW
+1129 FRSKILPGSKEEW

-1155 AELLAS
+1155 AEVLAS
-1161 MYDASLDVFA
+1161 MYDASLDAFA

-1177 NVYPYYYSRYN
+1177 NVYPYFSSKWN
-1188 WTADNNFQSVSS
+1188 WTADNNFTTINSN
-1200 SFYNEGWNDYYYRH
+1200 FYDEGWNNYV
-1214 SIYYPYINNFGFYFY
+1214 SWLNFYYPYINNFGFYFY
-1229 GFGYGYGYREGRMDM
+1229 GYGYSNGIYYKNGRMGAMDQ
-1244 VTNKSA
+1244 VSLEAGGVVAESELKKEAPSTNAVKV
-1250 ISDEL
+1250 
-1255 SLYSES
+1255 
-1261 QSGIVEEKDSAGK
+1261 IVATDGDIK
-1274 EKMNGEKLP
+1274 KLP
-1283 GVPPSESGEK
+1283 QRSTENIEGTLEDVP
-1293 QMEGVSIRKNL
+1293 IRKNL

-1317 EKGEIII
+1317 EKGEVII

-1343 KDLKSAI
+1343 KDLKSGI
-1350 VYNEAVTL
+1350 TYKETVTQ

-1383 SNLSDSSISGSAT
+1383 SNLSDSSLSGSAT

-1402 FTMKPVDALFENS
+1402 FTMKPIDALFENT
-1415 DNVKLFSAE
+1415 DNIKSFSAE
-1424 KGMSEGLNW
+1424 KGMSEGLSW
-1433 RLKVPLGKVEAI
+1433 RLKVPLGKVDAI
-1445 VYRVIAKSDKHSDGE
+1445 VYRVIAKSGKFSDGE

-1465 ILLNR
+1465 ILTNR
-1470 MLVTETLPLPVRGNQ
+1470 MLVTETLPLPVKGHE

-1495 ENNSTTLQN
+1495 ENYSTTLQN

-1519 IQALPYMMEYPFEC
+1519 IQALPYMMEYPYEC

-1559 VFDSW
+1559 IFDSW
-1564 KEVDKEALLSNLEK
+1564 KEVDKDALLSNLEK

-1591 WVLDAQDESERKR
+1591 WVLDAQDETERKR

-1611 LVKMADEMARAEKK
+1611 LTRMANELDRAKQK
-1625 IQEMQYSNGG
+1625 IKEMQYSNGG

-1671 TTWEM
+1671 VTWEM
-1676 LRKAVVYTD
+1676 LKRAVVYTD
-1685 ARMYEDYEWIKKHG
+1685 ARMYEDYEYLKKIGANLKKKHIG
-1699 ILEHKNISY
+1699 Y
-1708 IQAHYLY
+1708 IQAQYLY

-1740 QKYWLT
+1740 QTYWLS

-1794 WYWYQAPIETQSLLI
+1794 WWWYQAPIETQALLI

-1818 QKSVDDMKVWLLKQ
+1818 QTSVDLMKVWLLKQ

-1857 WLSDTKMPD
+1857 WLADTKMPD
-1866 IKIGGQKLD
+1866 IKIGGKMLD
-1875 LLNNPEIHI
+1875 LLNNPDIKV
-1884 EAGTGYFKTSWKGEE
+1884 EAGTGYFKTSWKGDE

-1925 YEQLDKITFA
+1925 YEQLDKITPA

-1945 FLELDSPTGKKITP
+1945 FLELDTPTGKKITP
-1959 VDENTKLKPGDL
+1959 VTEDTKLKPGDL
-1971 VKVRIEI
+1971 IKVRIEI

-2062 EFSSHSEG
+2062 EFASHSEG
-2070 VKVKVQ
+2070 VRVKVQ

>member
-1 MKKLKVAAMK
+1 
-11 NRSISV
+11 
-17 KSRIYKLLLVL
+17 
-28 PIAFLFLSF
+28 
-37 SNLIPEMNFLDT
+37 
-49 SDENEFV
+49 
-56 YQFKDDY
+56 
-63 KSAWKTVDSLEQ
+63 
-75 QGLTRSA
+75 
-82 LVVVEE
+82 
-88 IYEAAKK
+88 
-95 DNNQPQFIKSI
+95 
-106 FYKLKYGN
+106 
-114 YIEED
+114 
-119 SHVKIVNDVK
+119 
-129 AEIDSASFPANAI
+129 
-142 LESILANIYWQYY
+142 
-155 QNNRWRFQQRTETVN
+155 
-170 FDNEDLP
+170 
-177 DGDAGFQTWD
+177 
-187 LSRLIREITKYFHAS
+187 
-202 LEESDKLKKIP
+202 
-213 IKEFEDILVYGTTEH
+213 
-228 SYLRPTLYDLLAHQ
+228 
-242 ALAFFVNDEASVTQ
+242 
-256 PVYKFELKSDDDF
+256 
-269 APADDFVE
+269 
-277 IKYSTK
+277 
-283 DSLSLK
+283 
-289 FYAIQLYQKLI
+289 
-300 AFHIDD
+300 
-306 KEKDALID
+306 
-314 VDLAR
+314 
-319 LNFVRSESV
+319 
-328 NAQKDSLYLNALLKM
+328 M
-343 EKRNQKVPYSSLISF
+343 EKQYKDVPYSSLISF
-358 NIAQYQYSEGMKYD
+358 NIAQYHYNEGAKYD
-372 PNGSDVYKWE
+372 PNGSDNYKWE
-382 IKKALEICNSTIE
+382 IKKALEICNSVIE
-395 KFPDTFGAEECRWLQ
+395 KYPDTFGAGECRWLQ
-410 NTILQKS
+410 NAILQKS
-417 LSVQTES
+417 LSVQTEF
-424 GNLPDQPFLGLVT
+424 GNIPDQPFLSLVT
-437 YKNVNKIY
+437 YKNVNRIFI
-445 LRIIPWNESLD
+445 RIIPWNESLD

-470 YASQKAIQEWSVNL
+470 YASQKAVQEWSVDL

-489 YQNHSVEI
+489 YQSHSVEI
-497 KMPALSIG
+497 KMPALSVG
-505 QYLILVG
+505 SYLILVG
-512 TDSEFSYVK
+512 TDPEFSYVK

-530 ITNISYIRKDTG
+530 ITNISYIRKETG
-542 ENKVVFYAL
+542 ENKVLFYAL
-551 DRKSGNPFSNIKV
+551 DRKSGNPFSNINV

-572 PVERE
+572 PDERE
-577 YQFFKLSTG
+577 YQFFKLKSGKTD
-586 ETSDDGKFEFTKDDN
+586 SDGGFEFKKDDN

-625 SYQERTERRATT
+625 SYQETPQKRNTT

-669 VTNQTTTVTFFD
+669 VTNQTTTVTFYD
-681 ANYQKITEATFTTN
+681 ANYQKITEAIFTTN

-703 FTIPVGKIGGQY
+703 FTIPFGKIGGQY
-715 MISNENGSQSFR
+715 MISNENGSQYFR

-735 FEVKFDPIKGSY
+735 FEVKFEPVKGSY

-798 RYSEM
+798 RYNEM
-803 EITNGATTTDKEG
+803 EITNGVTTTDKEG
-816 KFKVEFDLIPD
+816 KFKVQFDLVPD

-842 YADVIDVTGE
+842 YVDVIDVTGE

-869 NINIPEIINSYRID
+869 SVNLPEIINSYKID
-883 KYQISTTNLNGLF
+883 KYQVSTTNLNGQF
-896 EPAQI
+896 EPAPI
-901 SIEVYRLKNPDR
+901 SIEVYRLKSPDR

-927 MTKDEFY
+927 MTKEEFY
-934 QNFQHDIYDDENEY
+934 KTYQHDIYDEENEY

-963 TVDSSF
+963 TVDSSY
-969 ISFKNQTEWQP
+969 ITFKDLPEWQP

-990 DKNGTPVELEKYF
+990 DKNGIPVELTKYF

-1015 NDALWV
+1015 NESSWV
-1021 YLGKVSPFGG
+1021 YM
-1031 DLEGAESYEP
+1031 DERNYEP
-1041 GETVTLY
+1041 GETVSLY
-1048 LGSAEKDVKALFEL
+1048 IGSAEKNVKVRFEL

-1067 IIRKEWIELNN
+1067 IIKKEWISLDN
-1078 EQKKIEIPIKEEYRG
+1078 EQKKIDIPIKEEYRG
-1093 NIVAHISSI
+1093 NLVAHVSFIL
-1102 INNEP
+1102 NNEP
-1107 YIITKIISVPWTN
+1107 KIITKVISVPWTN
-1120 KQLKIYFET
+1120 KQLKISFET
-1129 FRSKLLPGSSEEW
+1129 FRSKLLPGSNEEW

-1177 NVYPYYYSRYN
+1177 NVHPYFYSRYY
-1188 WTADNNFQSVSS
+1188 WTTDNNFQSISS
-1200 SFYNEGWNDYYYRH
+1200 NFYNEGWNLYVNRPYMYL
-1214 SIYYPYINNFGFYFY
+1214 PYINNFGFYFY
-1229 GFGYGYGYREGRMDM
+1229 GYGYGYRNGRYDM
-1244 VTNKSA
+1244 MPKSVVT
-1250 ISDEL
+1250 DEL
-1255 SLYSES
+1255 SL
-1261 QSGIVEEKDSAGK
+1261 QSGNMVAETEFA
-1274 EKMNGEKLP
+1274 GEKKKETDGKRQKDGNELP
-1283 GVPPSESGEK
+1283 GVVPTQQGEQPSGE
-1293 QMEGVSIRKNL
+1293 VSIRKNL

-1324 SFTVP
+1324 SFTAP

-1343 KDLKSAI
+1343 KDLKSGM
-1350 VYNEAVTL
+1350 VYNETVTQ
-1358 KDLMIMPNPPRFLR
+1358 KDLMIMPNPPRFFR

-1402 FTMKPVDALFENS
+1402 FTMKPVDALFENT
-1415 DNVKLFSAE
+1415 DNVKSFSAE
-1424 KGMSEGLNW
+1424 KGMSEGLSW
-1433 RLKVPLGKVEAI
+1433 RLKVPLGKVDAI
-1445 VYRVIAKSDKHSDGE
+1445 VYRVIATSGRHSDGE

-1465 ILLNR
+1465 ILVNR

-1495 ENNSTTLQN
+1495 ENKSTTLQN

-1519 IQALPYMMEYPFEC
+1519 IQALPYMMEYPYEC

-1559 VFDSW
+1559 IFDTW
-1564 KEVDKEALLSNLEK
+1564 KEVDKDALLSNLEK

-1583 SALLEETP
+1583 YALLEETP

-1611 LVKMADEMARAEKK
+1611 LVKMAGELERAEKK

-1657 HLERLGIKDIRENP
+1657 HLERLGIKDIRENSE
-1671 TTWEM
+1671 TWQM
-1676 LRKAVVYTD
+1676 LSKAVIYTD
-1685 ARMYEDYEWIKKHG
+1685 IRMYEDYEWIKKHG
-1699 ILEHKNISY
+1699 VLDKKNIGY
-1708 IQAHYLY
+1708 TQAQYLY

-1726 DKYKEAFDYWKGQA
+1726 EKYKEAFDYWKGQA
-1740 QKYWLT
+1740 QKYWLS

-1758 LYRMYDAKTAKAI
+1758 LYRLYDAQTAKAI

-1794 WYWYQAPIETQSLLI
+1794 WWWYQAPIETQALLI
-1809 EAVDEITKD
+1809 EAVDEIVKD
-1818 QKSVDDMKVWLLKQ
+1818 QKSVDEMKVWLLKQ

-1866 IKIGGQKLD
+1866 IKIGGEMLD

-1899 IKPEMGEVTVTNNN
+1899 ITPSMGEVTVTNNN

-1925 YEQLDKITFA
+1925 YEQLDKITPA
-1935 ETPLKINKKL
+1935 ETPLKIKKQL

-1959 VDENTKLKPGDL
+1959 VDENTRLKPGDL
-1971 VKVRIEI
+1971 LKVRIEI
-1978 RVDRDMEFVHLK
+1978 RVDRDMEFVHMK
-1990 DMRAA
+1990 DMRAS

-2010 GLYYYENTRDV
+2010 GLWYYENTRDA

-2062 EFSSHSEG
+2062 EFASHSEG
-2070 VKVKVQ
+2070 VRVKVQ

>member
-1 MKKLKVAAMK
+1 MKKLKVTAMK
-11 NRSISV
+11 
-17 KSRIYKLLLVL
+17 KSLLILL
-28 PIAFLFLSF
+28 IFPFAFLFLSF
-37 SNLIPEMNFLDT
+37 SSLIPGINIFNAD
-49 SDENEFV
+49 DEFTFK
-56 YQFKDDY
+56 FKDDY
-63 KSAWKTVDSLEQ
+63 KVAWQKVDSLEQ
-75 QGLTRSA
+75 KGLTRSA
-82 LVVVEE
+82 LEVVEE
-88 IYEAAKK
+88 IYKAAKK

-129 AEIDSASFPANAI
+129 AEIEAAQFAAKSI

-170 FDNEDLP
+170 FDNED
-177 DGDAGFQTWD
+177 FQTWD
-187 LSRLIREITKYFHAS
+187 LARLIREIVKYYQAS

-213 IKEFEDILVYGTTEH
+213 IKEFEDILFYGATEH

-242 ALAFFVNDEASVTQ
+242 ALSFFVNDEASVTQ
-256 PVYKFELKSDDDF
+256 PVYKFELKSEDDF
-269 APADDFVE
+269 SPADDFVE
-277 IKYSTK
+277 INYSTK

-289 FYAIQLYQKLI
+289 FYAIQLYQKLV

-319 LNFVRSESV
+319 INFVRNQSV
-328 NAQKDSLYLNALLKM
+328 HSQKDSLYFSAITKM
-343 EKRNQKVPYSSLISF
+343 EKKLKDVPYSSLISF
-358 NIAQYQYSEGMKYD
+358 NIAQYHYNEGTKYD
-372 PNGSDVYKWE
+372 PNGSNNYKWE
-382 IKKALEICNSTIE
+382 IKKALEICNSVIE
-395 KFPDTFGAEECRWLQ
+395 KYTDTFGAGECKWLQ
-410 NTILQKS
+410 NAILQKS
-417 LSVQTES
+417 LNVQTEF
-424 GNLPDQPFLGLVT
+424 GNIPDQPFLSLVT
-437 YKNVNKIY
+437 YRNVNKIY
-445 LRIIPWNESLD
+445 LRIIPWTESLD

-470 YASQKAIQEWSVNL
+470 YASQKPVQEWSVDL

-489 YQNHSVEI
+489 YQQHSVEI
-497 KMPALSIG
+497 KMPSLSVG

-512 TDSEFSYVK
+512 TDPEFSYVK

-530 ITNISYIRKDTG
+530 ITNISYIRKETG
-542 ENKVVFYAL
+542 ENKVLFYAL
-551 DRKSGNPFSNIKV
+551 DRKSGNPFSNINI

-572 PVERE
+572 PDERE
-577 YQFFKLSTG
+577 YQFFKLKSGKTNG
-586 ETSDDGKFEFTKDDN
+586 DGGFEFKKDDN

-625 SYQERTERRATT
+625 SYQEQIEKRNTT

-681 ANYQKITEATFTTN
+681 ANYQKITDATFTTN

-703 FTIPVGKIGGQY
+703 FTIPFGKIGGQY

-735 FEVKFDPIKGSY
+735 FEVKFDPVKGSY

-755 EGFAKTYSGANLN
+755 DGFAKTYSGANLN

-782 PYYDYRWR
+782 PYYDFRWR

-798 RYSEM
+798 RYNEM
-803 EITNGATTTDKEG
+803 EITNGVTTTDKAG
-816 KFKVEFDLIPD
+816 KFKVDFDLVPD

-842 YADVIDVTGE
+842 YVDVIDVTGE
-852 THSAQTYVSA
+852 TRSAQTYVSA

-869 NINIPEIINSYRID
+869 SINLPEIINSYKID
-883 KYQISTTNLNGLF
+883 KYQVSTTNLNGQF
-896 EPAQI
+896 EPAPI
-901 SIEVYRLKNPDR
+901 SIEVYRLKSPDR

-927 MTKDEFY
+927 MTKEEFY
-934 QNFQHDIYDDENEY
+934 KTYQHYIYDEENQY

-969 ISFKNQTEWQP
+969 ISFKDLPEWQP

-990 DKNGTPVELEKYF
+990 DKNGIPVELEKYF
-1003 TLFDPESDKTPL
+1003 TLFDPEFDKTPL
-1015 NDALWV
+1015 NESSWV
-1021 YLGKVSPFGG
+1021 YM
-1031 DLEGAESYEP
+1031 DERSYEP

-1048 LGSAEKDVKALFEL
+1048 IGSAEKNIKALFEL

-1067 IIRKEWIELNN
+1067 IIRKEWIELDD

-1093 NIVAHISSI
+1093 NLVVHISSI
-1102 INNEP
+1102 VNNEP
-1107 YIITKIISVPWTN
+1107 TIITKVISVPWSN
-1120 KQLKIYFET
+1120 KQLKISFET
-1129 FRSKLLPGSSEEW
+1129 FRSKLLPGSNEEW

-1177 NVYPYYYSRYN
+1177 NVHPYFYSRYN
-1188 WTADNNFQSVSS
+1188 WTTDNNFQSVSS
-1200 SFYNEGWNDYYYRH
+1200 NFYNEEWNTYVYRPY
-1214 SIYYPYINNFGFYFY
+1214 IYYPYINNFGFYFY
-1229 GFGYGYGYREGRMDM
+1229 GYGYGYGNGRYDI
-1244 VTNKSA
+1244 VAKSSV
-1250 ISDEL
+1250 SDEL
-1255 SLYSES
+1255 SL
-1261 QSGIVEEKDSAGK
+1261 QSGNMVAETESAGEKK
-1274 EKMNGEKLP
+1274 ETDGKRQKDGNELP
-1283 GVPPSESGEK
+1283 GVVPPQQSDQPSGE
-1293 QMEGVSIRKNL
+1293 VSVRKNL

-1343 KDLKSAI
+1343 KDLKSSI
-1350 VYNEAVTL
+1350 VYNETVTQ

-1402 FTMKPVDALFENS
+1402 FTMKPIDALFENT
-1415 DNVKLFSAE
+1415 DNVKSFSAE
-1424 KGMSEGLNW
+1424 KGMSEGLSW
-1433 RLKVPLGKVEAI
+1433 RLKVPLGKVDAI
-1445 VYRVIAKSDKHSDGE
+1445 VYRVIATSGKHSDGE
-1460 ENALP
+1460 KNALP
-1465 ILLNR
+1465 ILINR

-1495 ENNSTTLQN
+1495 ENKSTTLQN

-1519 IQALPYMMEYPFEC
+1519 IQALPYMMEYPYEC

-1559 VFDSW
+1559 VFDNW
-1564 KEVDKEALLSNLEK
+1564 KEVDKDALLSNLEK

-1583 SALLEETP
+1583 YALLEETP

-1611 LVKMADEMARAEKK
+1611 LVKMAGELERAEKK
-1625 IQEMQYSNGG
+1625 MQEMQYSNGG

-1657 HLERLGIKDIRENP
+1657 HLERLGIKDIRENA

-1685 ARMYEDYEWIKKHG
+1685 IRMYEDYEWIKKHG
-1699 ILEHKNISY
+1699 ILDKKNIGY
-1708 IQAHYLY
+1708 TQAQYLY

-1726 DKYKEAFDYWKGQA
+1726 EKYKEAFDYWKGQA
-1740 QKYWLT
+1740 QKYWLS

-1794 WYWYQAPIETQSLLI
+1794 WWWYQAPIETQALLI
-1809 EAVDEITKD
+1809 EAVDEIVKD
-1818 QKSVDDMKVWLLKQ
+1818 QKSVDEMKIWLLKQ

-1866 IKIGGQKLD
+1866 IKIGGQMLD

-1899 IKPEMGEVTVTNNN
+1899 ITPSMGEVTVTNNN

-1925 YEQLDKITFA
+1925 YEQLDKITPA
-1935 ETPLKINKKL
+1935 ETPLKLKKQL

-1971 VKVRIEI
+1971 IKVRIEI
-1978 RVDRDMEFVHLK
+1978 RVDRDMEFVHMK

-2010 GLYYYENTRDV
+2010 GLWYYENTRDA

-2026 MDWLPK
+2026 MDYLRK

-2062 EFSSHSEG
+2062 EFASHSEG
-2070 VKVKVQ
+2070 VRVKVE